1 MKKLKSLFL
10 TIFTLLMVSCNF
22 FTSLTEEPSNMIEIS
37 SLTLNKSNIELSV
50 GNMEY
55 ISVLVKPNG
64 VQKDI
69 NLLWS
74 YDKSIIECDSS
85 SSWGFTFKAIKEGQT
100 TLRCSYNGFEASCL
114 ITVSGYSD
122 NYEATT
128 EPYIYSNTSI
138 LQTGPG
144 ISEKVFVSL
153 YGGDASDIDGY
164 SWTVDNSSVVSIQ
177 PTGQYCVITAKEAGY
192 ARIKVSHTKATYP
205 YYIGVYV
212 FEDNTSVGY
221 ITTSN
226 NIVTMNKDDG
236 EQNISVSL
244 VNGKDTS
251 SDSQFKWEIIKE
263 NDTSVPIGI
272 AWNGNNAVI
281 TPKESG
287 SCTIRI
293 THPDA
298 PYPLDILCRVITIVK
313 NVYIKPDNTVVT
325 LSGEN
330 TQTIKSTLENLE
342 SENINIDGFNYVLDD
357 YNVAEIVSI
366 IGDEVTLK
374 GKANGSCKL
383 IISHE
388 SAEYPREVLVIV
400 NGQLTDAI
408 DASCYITTSQ
418 NYVRTKVGSAET
430 VLKISLKGGEEGDEK
445 DFTWNVKSTSKD
457 GSNRDVISLS
467 TTNGTAIH
475 SRAAALT
482 YAYGEAYINP
492 ICEGTAVISITH
504 PKTHY
509 PTEILVKVLSKN
521 SILEEPLYFAGPG
534 LIKILNGNSD
544 DYIVDL
550 KGDNKSSTDDEKI
563 IWECDNNLLSV
574 STNANI
580 ASITAPDLGTGQ
592 TKSFITISH
601 EKADVS
607 KKVLVMTADDK
618 ETLQAMKALYSDK
631 LYYNIE
637 IGNSESCN
645 LNIAGFEDGYDF
657 STLTWEVID
666 PSIISI
672 QKSSFNP
679 LVCNIT
685 GLKSGVTKLIAKIE
699 DIECEFNITVYPRG
713 TVATENEV
721 YFSTSQ
727 NVIVLS
733 EPNKSSKAYISA
745 INLSISEYS
754 NIVWESSNDEI
765 VTVVGNGV
773 SGTIMA
779 KSEGEAVISV
789 HHHKSQNTLKLYVR
803 VGSEYIVPELK
814 PLVYISSQDVITFLK
829 DGEAQQL
836 KAILLNEEANDCGTF
851 SFEIDNDEIAE
862 IISQTQA
869 GIAYIKPKESG
880 QVLITIKNSK
890 TDITKQVLVVVGNSS
905 EELAS
910 FVYLTTN
917 SNVVALGEGTTKNIS
932 VSIKNSTSTIVDG
945 YSWISNNPNVVDI
958 TSSGSTALLNAN
970 SIGTAI
976 LTITNKAC
984 KYPLSIIVQ
993 VVDPILA
1000 SANPYIQISSSVIT
1014 IPVSGNYTS
1023 ITADLVGGTQED
1035 YSDFMWKVNDTSIC
1049 AVYGQ
1054 NEVGKIRALAEGQTY
1069 VTVTH
1074 PKATYPAQLLVVCD
1088 KIEESECHISVPSSI
1103 ISMKPNATTQT
1114 ITASL
1119 INGKETDKYSFS
1131 WSLDVYDVIDFQ
1143 YSANICTIT
1152 PLQTGSA
1159 TITISHP
1166 KAAYDQQI
1174 IINVQEYSS
1183 FNFPQ
1188 TNVTLREG
1196 TTSFLT
1202 MQVPT
1207 TSVSTYV
1214 EYSVD
1219 NPDICSITGTKNVA
1233 QITGVGAGTTTVR
1246 AKLIASSSGVEQA
1259 NAEMLVYVKEA
1270 ETSTTYIT
1278 SSSTI
1283 FTVNKG
1289 KSQTLSATLTGNGV
1303 TSSDQYNLKWTT
1315 SDSDIISIT
1324 GISSDGTVSGQS
1336 IYITAKKSGEAL
1348 ITCSHEKAASDLQFY
1363 VVVPG
1368 SAEKK
1373 IFLNKTY
1380 ITLTKGSS
1388 GAQLKATIENSE
1400 SSSDYSEIEWS
1411 CPMVNDVEIAR
1422 IMGNG
1427 QTVTIYPIAPGET
1440 TVIAQLP
1447 NGAKAEC
1454 TLLVEAGKSFS
1465 FETSSK
1471 KVQPFH
1477 SKTIKYVVSPP
1488 DAILSWNLAQEDD
1501 YFSYRDLGCDSET
1514 GIGYVEV
1521 TGMKEGTGV
1530 LACVTDGTAKGS
1542 LTVKVAWDYEF
1553 SIDKTMISGSPDNS
1567 YEVNFKISPA
1577 DANIT
1582 VEGNGLSNFTLERDE
1597 NGCGTITIHPKS
1609 EGIDEIIIRGNNQYN
1624 KDDLIDSF
1632 NVIGNFHYDSLTSE
1646 VLIQNIN
1653 SYENPTMK
1661 AYFSEFKN
1669 DTIKLGDGEVMNFKV
1684 DIDETKTSNLS
1695 ITASLQKNAENL
1707 ILEPTGIEGCFS
1719 LSHTAD
1725 YTSPAYVITEGYVPA
1740 YKGSTYYPDGTP
1752 IALSDFY
1759 STTSTDSDSYD
1770 DWQNPF
1776 YYETHYDRIGK
1787 YYLKNNK
1794 TSSSVYAFSSGWI
1807 HSSTTTVTKANKT
1820 EVNGDW
1826 TIVRDKSLDG
1836 KCMSVTEF
1844 QACLWYYIPAFTV
1857 QMGGSCTSY
1866 LKHNYGEI
1874 DTDNIKASY
1883 YDISPDKTVQSSKQV
1898 DILILTIS
1906 HNGKSEK
1913 KYYPIYLETRNCACT
1928 QN

>member
-1 MKKLKSLFL
+1 MRKSIFLFISFI
-10 TIFTLLMVSCNF
+10 TMFFMSCNF
-22 FTSLTEEPSNMIEIS
+22 FTSLSEDIEPKIEITNL
-37 SLTLNKSNIELSV
+37 SLSKTNLEVNV
-50 GNMEY
+50 GNMDY
-55 ISVLVKPNG
+55 VSVSIKPNG

-69 NLLWS
+69 ILDWK
-74 YDKSIIECDSS
+74 YDETIIDCDSS

-100 TLRCSYNGFEASCL
+100 TLRCSYNGYEASCL

-192 ARIKVSHTKATYP
+192 ARIKVSHNKATYP

-226 NIVTMNKDDG
+226 NIVTMNKADG

-263 NDTSVPIGI
+263 NDSSVPIGI

-457 GSNRDVISLS
+457 GSNSDVISLS

-492 ICEGTAVISITH
+492 ICEGTAVISVSH
-504 PKTHY
+504 PKIHY
-509 PTEILVKVLSKN
+509 PTEILVKVLSETA
-521 SILEEPLYFAGPG
+521 ILEEPLYFIGDG
-534 LIKILNGNSD
+534 LVRVLNGASTEYTVQLKRTGKNDSD
-544 DYIVDL
+544 DNEI
-550 KGDNKSSTDDEKI
+550 KWK
-563 IWECDNNLLSV
+563 CDNSNIKV
-574 STNANI
+574 SSNANI
-580 ASITAPDLGTGQ
+580 AEITAPPKGTGN
-592 TKSFITISH
+592 TISYLTISH
-601 EKADVS
+601 NKADAD
-607 KKVLVMTADDK
+607 KKVMILTADT
-618 ETLQAMKALYSDK
+618 EEELANMKALYSDK
-631 LYYNIE
+631 LYFNIE
-637 IGNSESCN
+637 VGEEAYCTTNSV
-645 LNIAGFEDGYDF
+645 GFDSDYNFASAIWTVKD
-657 STLTWEVID
+657 S
-666 PSIISI
+666 SICSI
-672 QKSSFNP
+672 EKDSINP
-679 LVCNIT
+679 LSCRIIGEKAGATRVSVSIT
-685 GLKSGVTKLIAKIE
+685 DNENKTYSCDYE
-699 DIECEFNITVYPRG
+699 ITVYPSG
-713 TVATENEV
+713 TVQTEPEV
-721 YFSTSQ
+721 YFTTSQ
-727 NVIVLS
+727 NVINLNSAGKFSNV
-733 EPNKSSKAYISA
+733 NVSA
-745 INLSISEYS
+745 INLPYSEYS
-754 NIVWESSNDEI
+754 NIAWESEDESI
-765 VTVVGNGV
+765 AKVIGNGINATV
-773 SGTIMA
+773 TAMR
-779 KSEGEAVISV
+779 EGETVINVS
-789 HHHKSQNTLKLYVR
+789 HEDSQNTLKIYIR
-803 VGSEYIVPELK
+803 VGSEYVIPEAKPIVHISSPDVITLLK
-814 PLVYISSQDVITFLK
+814 DDNPQRLDAILVNYEEVDKRGFHFSIDNESIATISSQSENGV
-829 DGEAQQL
+829 
-836 KAILLNEEANDCGTF
+836 
-851 SFEIDNDEIAE
+851 
-862 IISQTQA
+862 
-869 GIAYIKPKESG
+869 AYIKPVGSG
-880 QVLITIKNSK
+880 QAQITIRHPMSSIDKK
-890 TDITKQVLVVVGNSS
+890 VLVVVGNSA
-905 EELAS
+905 EELAG

-917 SNVVALGEGTTKNIS
+917 TNVVALGEGTTKS
-932 VSIKNSTSTIVDG
+932 VSVSVKNAKDAVIEG
-945 YSWISNNPNVVDI
+945 YTWTSNNLNVVDI
-958 TSSGSTALLNAN
+958 TSSGANALLKGNG
-970 SIGTAI
+970 IGTAI
-976 LTITNKAC
+976 VTVTNKEC

-1000 SANPYIQISSSVIT
+1000 SQNPHIQLSSSVIT
-1014 IPVSGNYTS
+1014 VPVSSTYTS
-1023 ITADLVGGTQED
+1023 VTADLVGGTEED
-1035 YSDFMWKVNDTSIC
+1035 FSQFLWKVNDSSIC

-1054 NEVGKIRALAEGQTY
+1054 NEVGKIRALSEGQTY

-1103 ISMKPNATTQT
+1103 ISMKPNAAAQT

-1143 YSANICTIT
+1143 YSANVCTIT

-1166 KAAYDQQI
+1166 KAAYDQQVI
-1174 IINVQEYSS
+1174 VNIQEYSS

-1188 TNVTLREG
+1188 TNVTLSEG

-1219 NPDICSITGTKNVA
+1219 NPNICSISGTKNVA
-1233 QITGVGAGTTTVR
+1233 QLTGVGAGTTTVR

-1259 NAEMLVYVKEA
+1259 SAEMLVYVKEA

-1283 FTVNKG
+1283 YTVNKG

-1303 TSSDQYNLKWTT
+1303 TNADQYNLKWTT
-1315 SDSDIISIT
+1315 SDSDVISIT
-1324 GISSDGTVSGQS
+1324 GINSDGTVSGQS
-1336 IYITAKKSGEAL
+1336 IYITAKNPGEAL

-1368 SAEKK
+1368 SAEKV
-1373 IFLNKTY
+1373 ITFNKTY
-1380 ITLTKGSS
+1380 MTLVKGSS
-1388 GAQLKATIENSE
+1388 GTSLKANIENAE
-1400 SSSDYSEIEWS
+1400 SSNDYNELEWTVHSVGTSEV
-1411 CPMVNDVEIAR
+1411 CRV
-1422 IMGNG
+1422 MGSG
-1427 QTVTIYPIAPGET
+1427 QNVTIYPINVGEAE
-1440 TVIAQLP
+1440 VMAQLP
-1447 NGAKAEC
+1447 NSSSVAKC
-1454 TLLVEAGKSFS
+1454 TVVVEAGKSFVLEAS
-1465 FETSSK
+1465 NIS
-1471 KVQPFH
+1471 VQPFGTR
-1477 SKTIKYVVSPP
+1477 KVKYTVSP
-1488 DAILSWNLAQEDD
+1488 ANANLTWTMDQMNDVFT
-1501 YFSYRDLGCDSET
+1501 YTDLGCDEN
-1514 GIGYVEV
+1514 GVGYVQIE
-1521 TGMKEGTGV
+1521 GIKEGTGN
-1530 LACVTDGTAKGS
+1530 LYCVTDGNAKGNLS
-1542 LTVKVAWDYEF
+1542 IKVAWNYEF
-1553 SIDKTMISGSPDNS
+1553 SLTGKTTFS
-1567 YEVNFKISPA
+1567 ISPA
-1577 DANIT
+1577 ETAEVGFKVNPTYADITVNSTSDAFNYSILNNGDGTGKILITPTAETRNNIT
-1582 VEGNGLSNFTLERDE
+1582 INVMATNPNNYDEVVGSKNITANFVYKTV
-1597 NGCGTITIHPKS
+1597 TPKVF
-1609 EGIDEIIIRGNNQYN
+1609 IVN
-1624 KDDLIDSF
+1624 KS
-1632 NVIGNFHYDSLTSE
+1632 GNFSYF
-1646 VLIQNIN
+1646 QNNIL
-1653 SYENPTMK
+1653 Y
-1661 AYFSEFKN
+1661 
-1669 DTIKLGDGEVMNFKV
+1669 IGDGETVTLGVDVTEKNVDWTLKNIDITKIESVSNNTKATVSGSSTQFKV
-1684 DIDETKTSNLS
+1684 INSQDVT
-1695 ITASLQKNAENL
+1695 LQKYYIPEFYEPYAVYGGQTLNL
-1707 ILEPTGIEGCFS
+1707 DQFYVAKNDVGFLDT
-1719 LSHTAD
+1719 TA
-1725 YTSPAYVITEGYVPA
+1725 YYYIA
-1740 YKGSTYYPDGTP
+1740 YKGSIQTGYETDSDGN
-1752 IALSDFY
+1752 
-1759 STTSTDSDSYD
+1759 TTSTPAFQTNVSCGEWGDSYTYIGRRRNSSKD
-1770 DWQNPF
+1770 GTWMSIEDYEKVVW
-1776 YYETHYDRIGK
+1776 YYRPATGK
-1787 YYLKNNK
+1787 IEQWNGDTAYSAKAARQLANQPATKRVIEDK
-1794 TSSSVYAFSSGWI
+1794 SIVSSVM
-1807 HSSTTTVTKANKT
+1807 TDK
-1820 EVNGDW
+1820 
-1826 TIVRDKSLDG
+1826 IV
-1836 KCMSVTEF
+1836 F
-1844 QACLWYYIPAFTV
+1844 Y
-1857 QMGGSCTSY
+1857 
-1866 LKHNYGEI
+1866 
-1874 DTDNIKASY
+1874 
-1883 YDISPDKTVQSSKQV
+1883 
-1898 DILILTIS
+1898 IS
-1906 HNGKSEK
+1906 HNGIEQRVEIPV
-1913 KYYPIYLETRNCACT
+1913 YTVTRNCYCT

>member
-1 MKKLKSLFL
+1 MRKSIFLFISL
-10 TIFTLLMVSCNF
+10 ITMFFMSCNF
-22 FTSLTEEPSNMIEIS
+22 FTSLSEDIEPKIEITNL
-37 SLTLNKSNIELSV
+37 SLSKTNLEVSV
-50 GNMEY
+50 GNMDY
-55 ISVLVKPNG
+55 VSVSIKPNG

-69 NLLWS
+69 ILDWK
-74 YDKSIIECDSS
+74 YDETIIDCDSS

-100 TLRCSYNGFEASCL
+100 TLRCSYNGYEASCL

-226 NIVTMNKDDG
+226 NIVTMNKADG

-263 NDTSVPIGI
+263 NDSSVPIGI
-272 AWNGNNAVI
+272 AWNGNNAII

-457 GSNRDVISLS
+457 GSNSDVISLS

-492 ICEGTAVISITH
+492 ICEGTAVISVSH
-504 PKTHY
+504 PKIHY
-509 PTEILVKVLSKN
+509 PTEILVKVLSETA
-521 SILEEPLYFAGPG
+521 ILEEPLYFIGDG
-534 LIKILNGNSD
+534 LVRVLNGASTEYTVQLKGTGKNDSD
-544 DYIVDL
+544 DNEI
-550 KGDNKSSTDDEKI
+550 K
-563 IWECDNNLLSV
+563 WECDNSNIKV
-574 STNANI
+574 SSNANI
-580 ASITAPDLGTGQ
+580 AEITAPPKGTGN
-592 TKSFITISH
+592 TISYLTISH
-601 EKADVS
+601 NKADAD
-607 KKVLVMTADDK
+607 KKVMILTADT
-618 ETLQAMKALYSDK
+618 EEELANMKALYSDK
-631 LYYNIE
+631 LYFNIE
-637 IGNSESCN
+637 VGEEAYCTTNSV
-645 LNIAGFEDGYDF
+645 GFDSDYNFASAIWTVKD
-657 STLTWEVID
+657 S
-666 PSIISI
+666 SICSI
-672 QKSSFNP
+672 EKDSINP
-679 LVCNIT
+679 LSCRIIGEKAGATRVSVSIT
-685 GLKSGVTKLIAKIE
+685 DNENKTYSCDYE
-699 DIECEFNITVYPRG
+699 ITVYPSG
-713 TVATENEV
+713 TVQTEPEV
-721 YFSTSQ
+721 YFTTSQ
-727 NVIVLS
+727 NVINLNSAGKFSNV
-733 EPNKSSKAYISA
+733 NVSA
-745 INLSISEYS
+745 INLPYSEYS
-754 NIVWESSNDEI
+754 NIAWESEDESI
-765 VTVVGNGV
+765 AKVIGNGINATV
-773 SGTIMA
+773 TAM
-779 KSEGEAVISV
+779 SEGETVINVS
-789 HHHKSQNTLKLYVR
+789 HEDSQNTLKIYIR
-803 VGSEYIVPELK
+803 VGSEYVIPEAKPIVHISSPDVITLLK
-814 PLVYISSQDVITFLK
+814 DDNPQRLDAILVNYEEIDKRGFHFSIDNESIATISSQSENGV
-829 DGEAQQL
+829 
-836 KAILLNEEANDCGTF
+836 
-851 SFEIDNDEIAE
+851 
-862 IISQTQA
+862 
-869 GIAYIKPKESG
+869 AYIKPVGSG
-880 QVLITIKNSK
+880 QAQITIRHPMSSIDKK
-890 TDITKQVLVVVGNSS
+890 VLVVVGNSA
-905 EELAS
+905 EELAG

-917 SNVVALGEGTTKNIS
+917 TNVVALGEGTTKS
-932 VSIKNSTSTIVDG
+932 VSVSVKNAKDAVIEG
-945 YSWISNNPNVVDI
+945 YTWTSNNLNVVDI
-958 TSSGSTALLNAN
+958 TSSGANALLKGNG
-970 SIGTAI
+970 IGTAI
-976 LTITNKAC
+976 VTVTNKEC

-1000 SANPYIQISSSVIT
+1000 SQNPHIQLSSSVIT
-1014 IPVSGNYTS
+1014 VPVSSTYTS
-1023 ITADLVGGTQED
+1023 VTADLVGGTEED
-1035 YSDFMWKVNDTSIC
+1035 FSQFLWKVNDSSIC

-1054 NEVGKIRALAEGQTY
+1054 NEVGKIRALSEGQTY

-1103 ISMKPNATTQT
+1103 ISMKPNAAAQT

-1143 YSANICTIT
+1143 YSANVCTIT

-1166 KAAYDQQI
+1166 KAAYDQQVI
-1174 IINVQEYSS
+1174 VNVQEYSS

-1188 TNVTLREG
+1188 TNVTLSEG

-1219 NPDICSITGTKNVA
+1219 NPNICSISGTKNVA
-1233 QITGVGAGTTTVR
+1233 QLTGVGAGTTTVR

-1259 NAEMLVYVKEA
+1259 SAEMLVYVKEA

-1283 FTVNKG
+1283 YTVNKG

-1303 TSSDQYNLKWTT
+1303 TNADQYNLKWTT
-1315 SDSDIISIT
+1315 SDSDVISIT
-1324 GISSDGTVSGQS
+1324 GINSDGTVSGQS
-1336 IYITAKKSGEAL
+1336 IYITAKNPGEAL

-1368 SAEKK
+1368 SAEKV
-1373 IFLNKTY
+1373 ITFNKTY
-1380 ITLTKGSS
+1380 MTLVKGSS
-1388 GAQLKATIENSE
+1388 GTSLKANIENAE
-1400 SSSDYSEIEWS
+1400 SSNDYNELEWTVHSVGTSEV
-1411 CPMVNDVEIAR
+1411 CRV
-1422 IMGNG
+1422 MGSG
-1427 QTVTIYPIAPGET
+1427 QNVTIYPINVGEAE
-1440 TVIAQLP
+1440 VMAQLP
-1447 NGAKAEC
+1447 NSSSVAKC
-1454 TLLVEAGKSFS
+1454 TVVVEAGKSFVLEAS
-1465 FETSSK
+1465 NIS
-1471 KVQPFH
+1471 VQPFGTR
-1477 SKTIKYVVSPP
+1477 KVKYTVSP
-1488 DAILSWNLAQEDD
+1488 ANANLTWTMDQMNDVFT
-1501 YFSYRDLGCDSET
+1501 YTDLGCDEN
-1514 GIGYVEV
+1514 GVGYVQIE
-1521 TGMKEGTGV
+1521 GIKEGTGN
-1530 LACVTDGTAKGS
+1530 LYCVTDGNAKGNLS
-1542 LTVKVAWDYEF
+1542 IKVAWNYEF
-1553 SIDKTMISGSPDNS
+1553 SLTGKTTFS
-1567 YEVNFKISPA
+1567 ISPA
-1577 DANIT
+1577 ETAEVGFKVNPTYADITVNSTSDAFNYSIVNNGDGTGKILIAPTAETRNNIT
-1582 VEGNGLSNFTLERDE
+1582 INVMATNPNNYDEVVGSKNITANFVYKTV
-1597 NGCGTITIHPKS
+1597 TPKVF
-1609 EGIDEIIIRGNNQYN
+1609 IVN
-1624 KDDLIDSF
+1624 KS
-1632 NVIGNFHYDSLTSE
+1632 GNFSYF
-1646 VLIQNIN
+1646 QNNIL
-1653 SYENPTMK
+1653 Y
-1661 AYFSEFKN
+1661 
-1669 DTIKLGDGEVMNFKV
+1669 IGDGETVTLGVDVAEKNVDWTLKNIDITKIESVSNNTKATVSGSSTQFKV
-1684 DIDETKTSNLS
+1684 INSQDVT
-1695 ITASLQKNAENL
+1695 LQKYYIPEFYEPYAVYGGQTLNL
-1707 ILEPTGIEGCFS
+1707 DQFYVAKNDVGFLDT
-1719 LSHTAD
+1719 TA
-1725 YTSPAYVITEGYVPA
+1725 YYYIA
-1740 YKGSTYYPDGTP
+1740 YKGSIQTGYETDSDGN
-1752 IALSDFY
+1752 
-1759 STTSTDSDSYD
+1759 TTSTPAFQTNVSCGEWGDSYTYIGRRRNSSKD
-1770 DWQNPF
+1770 GTWMSIEDYEKVVW
-1776 YYETHYDRIGK
+1776 YYRPATGK
-1787 YYLKNNK
+1787 IEQWTGDTAYSAKAARQLSNQPATKRVIEDK
-1794 TSSSVYAFSSGWI
+1794 SIVSSVM
-1807 HSSTTTVTKANKT
+1807 TDK
-1820 EVNGDW
+1820 
-1826 TIVRDKSLDG
+1826 IV
-1836 KCMSVTEF
+1836 F
-1844 QACLWYYIPAFTV
+1844 Y
-1857 QMGGSCTSY
+1857 
-1866 LKHNYGEI
+1866 
-1874 DTDNIKASY
+1874 
-1883 YDISPDKTVQSSKQV
+1883 
-1898 DILILTIS
+1898 IS
-1906 HNGKSEK
+1906 HNGIEQRVEIPV
-1913 KYYPIYLETRNCACT
+1913 YTVTRNCYCT

>member
-1 MKKLKSLFL
+1 MRKSIFLFISFI
-10 TIFTLLMVSCNF
+10 TMFFMSCNF
-22 FTSLTEEPSNMIEIS
+22 FTSLSEDIEPKIEITNL
-37 SLTLNKSNIELSV
+37 SLSKTNLEVSV
-50 GNMEY
+50 GNMDY
-55 ISVLVKPNG
+55 VSVSIKPNG

-69 NLLWS
+69 ILDWK
-74 YDKSIIECDSS
+74 YDETIIDCDSS

-100 TLRCSYNGFEASCL
+100 TLRCSYNGYEASCL

-226 NIVTMNKDDG
+226 NIVTMNKADG

-263 NDTSVPIGI
+263 NDSSVPIGI
-272 AWNGNNAVI
+272 AWNGNNAII

-313 NVYIKPDNTVVT
+313 NVYIQPDNTIVT

-388 SAEYPREVLVIV
+388 SAEYPREILVIV

-457 GSNRDVISLS
+457 GSNSDVISLS

-492 ICEGTAVISITH
+492 ICEGTAVISVSH
-504 PKTHY
+504 PKIHY
-509 PTEILVKVLSKN
+509 PTEILVKVLSETA
-521 SILEEPLYFAGPG
+521 ILEEPLYFIGDG
-534 LIKILNGNSD
+534 LVRVLNGASTEYTVQLKGTGKNDSD
-544 DYIVDL
+544 DNEI
-550 KGDNKSSTDDEKI
+550 KWK
-563 IWECDNNLLSV
+563 CDNSNIKV
-574 STNANI
+574 SSNANI
-580 ASITAPDLGTGQ
+580 AEITAPPKGTGN
-592 TKSFITISH
+592 TISYLTISH
-601 EKADVS
+601 NKADAD
-607 KKVLVMTADDK
+607 KKVMILTADT
-618 ETLQAMKALYSDK
+618 EEELANMKALYSDK
-631 LYYNIE
+631 LYFNIE
-637 IGNSESCN
+637 VGEEAYCTTNSV
-645 LNIAGFEDGYDF
+645 GFDSDYNFASAIWTVKD
-657 STLTWEVID
+657 S
-666 PSIISI
+666 SICSI
-672 QKSSFNP
+672 EKDSINP
-679 LVCNIT
+679 LSCRIIGEKAGATRVSVSIT
-685 GLKSGVTKLIAKIE
+685 DNENKTYSCDYE
-699 DIECEFNITVYPRG
+699 ITVYPSG
-713 TVATENEV
+713 TVQTEPEV
-721 YFSTSQ
+721 YFTTSQ
-727 NVIVLS
+727 NVINLNSAGKFSNV
-733 EPNKSSKAYISA
+733 NVSA
-745 INLSISEYS
+745 INLPYSEYS
-754 NIVWESSNDEI
+754 NIAWESEDESI
-765 VTVVGNGV
+765 AKVIGNGINATV
-773 SGTIMA
+773 TAM
-779 KSEGEAVISV
+779 SEGETVINVS
-789 HHHKSQNTLKLYVR
+789 HEDSQNTLKIYIR
-803 VGSEYIVPELK
+803 VGSEYVIPEAKPIVHISSPDVITLLK
-814 PLVYISSQDVITFLK
+814 DDNPQRLDAILVNYEEVDKRGFHFSIDNESIATISSQSENGV
-829 DGEAQQL
+829 
-836 KAILLNEEANDCGTF
+836 
-851 SFEIDNDEIAE
+851 
-862 IISQTQA
+862 
-869 GIAYIKPKESG
+869 AYIKPVGSG
-880 QVLITIKNSK
+880 QAQITIRHPMSSIDKK
-890 TDITKQVLVVVGNSS
+890 VLVVVGNSA
-905 EELAS
+905 EELAG

-917 SNVVALGEGTTKNIS
+917 TNVVALGEGTTKS
-932 VSIKNSTSTIVDG
+932 VSVSVKNAKDAVIEG
-945 YSWISNNPNVVDI
+945 YTWTSNNLNVVDI
-958 TSSGSTALLNAN
+958 TSSGANALLKGNG
-970 SIGTAI
+970 IGTAI
-976 LTITNKAC
+976 VTVTNKEC

-1000 SANPYIQISSSVIT
+1000 SQNPHIQLSSSVIT
-1014 IPVSGNYTS
+1014 VPVSSTYTS
-1023 ITADLVGGTQED
+1023 VTADLVGGTEED
-1035 YSDFMWKVNDTSIC
+1035 FSQFLWKVNDSSIC

-1054 NEVGKIRALAEGQTY
+1054 NEVGKIRALSEGQTY

-1103 ISMKPNATTQT
+1103 ISMKPNAAAQT

-1143 YSANICTIT
+1143 YSANVCTIT

-1166 KAAYDQQI
+1166 KAAYDQQVI
-1174 IINVQEYSS
+1174 VNIQEYSS

-1188 TNVTLREG
+1188 TNVTLSEG

-1219 NPDICSITGTKNVA
+1219 NPNICSISGTKNVA
-1233 QITGVGAGTTTVR
+1233 QLTGVGAGTTTVR

-1259 NAEMLVYVKEA
+1259 SAEMLVYVKEA

-1283 FTVNKG
+1283 YTVNKG

-1303 TSSDQYNLKWTT
+1303 TNADQYNLKWTT
-1315 SDSDIISIT
+1315 SDSDVITIT
-1324 GISSDGTVSGQS
+1324 GINSDGTVSGQS
-1336 IYITAKKSGEAL
+1336 IYITAKNPGEAL

-1368 SAEKK
+1368 SAEKV
-1373 IFLNKTY
+1373 ITFNKTY
-1380 ITLTKGSS
+1380 MTLVKGSS
-1388 GAQLKATIENSE
+1388 GTSLKANIENAE
-1400 SSSDYSEIEWS
+1400 SSNDYNELEWTVHSVGTSEV
-1411 CPMVNDVEIAR
+1411 CRV
-1422 IMGNG
+1422 MGSG
-1427 QTVTIYPIAPGET
+1427 QNVTIYPINVGEAE
-1440 TVIAQLP
+1440 VMAQLP
-1447 NGAKAEC
+1447 NSSSVAKC
-1454 TLLVEAGKSFS
+1454 TVVVEAGKSFVLEAS
-1465 FETSSK
+1465 NIS
-1471 KVQPFH
+1471 VQPFGTR
-1477 SKTIKYVVSPP
+1477 KVKYTVSP
-1488 DAILSWNLAQEDD
+1488 ANANLTWTMDQINDVFT
-1501 YFSYRDLGCDSET
+1501 YTDLGCDEN
-1514 GIGYVEV
+1514 GVGYVQIE
-1521 TGMKEGTGV
+1521 GIKEGTGN
-1530 LACVTDGTAKGS
+1530 LYCVTDGNAKGNLS
-1542 LTVKVAWDYEF
+1542 IKVAWNYEF
-1553 SIDKTMISGSPDNS
+1553 SLTGKTTFS
-1567 YEVNFKISPA
+1567 ISPA
-1577 DANIT
+1577 ETAEVGFKVNPTYADITVNSTSDAFNYSILNNGDGTGKILITPTAETRNNIT
-1582 VEGNGLSNFTLERDE
+1582 INVMATNPNNYDEVVGSKNITANFVYKTV
-1597 NGCGTITIHPKS
+1597 TPKMF
-1609 EGIDEIIIRGNNQYN
+1609 IVN
-1624 KDDLIDSF
+1624 KS
-1632 NVIGNFHYDSLTSE
+1632 GNFSYF
-1646 VLIQNIN
+1646 QNNIL
-1653 SYENPTMK
+1653 Y
-1661 AYFSEFKN
+1661 
-1669 DTIKLGDGEVMNFKV
+1669 IGDGETVTLGVDVTEKNVDWTLKNIDITKIESVSNNTKATVSGSSTQFKV
-1684 DIDETKTSNLS
+1684 INSQDVI
-1695 ITASLQKNAENL
+1695 LQKYYIPEFYEPYAVYGGQTLNL
-1707 ILEPTGIEGCFS
+1707 DQFYVAKNDVGFLDT
-1719 LSHTAD
+1719 TA
-1725 YTSPAYVITEGYVPA
+1725 YYYVA
-1740 YKGSTYYPDGTP
+1740 YKGSVQTGYETDSNGN
-1752 IALSDFY
+1752 
-1759 STTSTDSDSYD
+1759 TTSTPVYQTGVSCGEWGDSYTFIGRRR
-1770 DWQNPF
+1770 NPSKDGTWMNVSDYEKVVW
-1776 YYETHYDRIGK
+1776 YYRPATGK
-1787 YYLKNNK
+1787 IEQWNGDTAYSAKPATQLANQPATKRVIEDK
-1794 TSSSVYAFSSGWI
+1794 SIVSSVM
-1807 HSSTTTVTKANKT
+1807 TDK
-1820 EVNGDW
+1820 
-1826 TIVRDKSLDG
+1826 IV
-1836 KCMSVTEF
+1836 F
-1844 QACLWYYIPAFTV
+1844 Y
-1857 QMGGSCTSY
+1857 
-1866 LKHNYGEI
+1866 
-1874 DTDNIKASY
+1874 
-1883 YDISPDKTVQSSKQV
+1883 
-1898 DILILTIS
+1898 IS
-1906 HNGKSEK
+1906 HNGIEQRVEIPV
-1913 KYYPIYLETRNCACT
+1913 YTVTRNCYCT

>member
-1 MKKLKSLFL
+1 MRKSIFLFISFI
-10 TIFTLLMVSCNF
+10 TMFFMSCNF
-22 FTSLTEEPSNMIEIS
+22 FTSLSEDIEPKIEITNL
-37 SLTLNKSNIELSV
+37 SLSKTNLEVSV
-50 GNMEY
+50 GNMDY
-55 ISVLVKPNG
+55 VSVSIKPNG

-69 NLLWS
+69 ILDWK
-74 YDKSIIECDSS
+74 YDETIIDCDSS

-100 TLRCSYNGFEASCL
+100 TLRCSYNGYEASCL

-177 PTGQYCVITAKEAGY
+177 PTGQYCVINAKEAGY

-226 NIVTMNKDDG
+226 NIVTMNKADG
-236 EQNISVSL
+236 EQNILVSL

-263 NDTSVPIGI
+263 NDSSVPIGI

-457 GSNRDVISLS
+457 DSNSDVISLS

-492 ICEGTAVISITH
+492 ICEGTAVISVSH
-504 PKTHY
+504 PKIHY
-509 PTEILVKVLSKN
+509 PTEILVKVLSETA
-521 SILEEPLYFAGPG
+521 ILEEPLYFIGDG
-534 LIKILNGNSD
+534 LVRVLNGSSTEYTVQLKGTGKNDSD
-544 DYIVDL
+544 DNEI
-550 KGDNKSSTDDEKI
+550 K
-563 IWECDNNLLSV
+563 WECDNSNIKV
-574 STNANI
+574 SSNANI
-580 ASITAPDLGTGQ
+580 TEITAPPKGTGN
-592 TKSFITISH
+592 TISYLTISH
-601 EKADVS
+601 NKADAD
-607 KKVLVMTADDK
+607 KKVMILTADT
-618 ETLQAMKALYSDK
+618 EEELANMKALYSDK
-631 LYYNIE
+631 LYFNIE
-637 IGNSESCN
+637 VGEEAYCTTNSV
-645 LNIAGFEDGYDF
+645 GFDSDYNFASAIWTVKD
-657 STLTWEVID
+657 S
-666 PSIISI
+666 SICSI
-672 QKSSFNP
+672 EKDSINP
-679 LVCNIT
+679 LSCRIIGEKAGTTRISVSIT
-685 GLKSGVTKLIAKIE
+685 DNENKTYSCDYE
-699 DIECEFNITVYPRG
+699 ITVYPSG
-713 TVATENEV
+713 TVQTEPEV
-721 YFSTSQ
+721 YFTTSQ
-727 NVIVLS
+727 NVINLS
-733 EPNKSSKAYISA
+733 SVGKSSNVNVSA
-745 INLSISEYS
+745 INLPYSEYS
-754 NIVWESSNDEI
+754 NITWESEDENI
-765 VTVVGNGV
+765 AKVIGNGINATV
-773 SGTIMA
+773 TAMN
-779 KSEGEAVISV
+779 EGETVINVS
-789 HHHKSQNTLKLYVR
+789 HEDSQNTLKIYVR
-803 VGSEYIVPELK
+803 VGSEYVIPEAKPIVHISSPDVITLLK
-814 PLVYISSQDVITFLK
+814 DDSPQRLDAILVNYEEVDKRGFHFSIDNESIATISSQS
-829 DGEAQQL
+829 E
-836 KAILLNEEANDCGTF
+836 N
-851 SFEIDNDEIAE
+851 
-862 IISQTQA
+862 
-869 GIAYIKPKESG
+869 GIAYIKPVGSG
-880 QVLITIKNSK
+880 QAQITICHPMSSIDKK
-890 TDITKQVLVVVGNSS
+890 VLVVVGNSA
-905 EELAS
+905 EELAG

-917 SNVVALGEGTTKNIS
+917 TNVVALGEGTTKSIS
-932 VSIKNSTSTIVDG
+932 VSVKNAKDAIIEG
-945 YSWISNNPNVVDI
+945 YTWTSNNLNVVDI
-958 TSSGSTALLNAN
+958 TYSGANALLKGNG
-970 SIGTAI
+970 IGTAI
-976 LTITNKAC
+976 VTVTNKEC

-1000 SANPYIQISSSVIT
+1000 SQNPHIQLSSSVIT
-1014 IPVSGNYTS
+1014 VPVSSTYTS
-1023 ITADLVGGTQED
+1023 VTADLVGGTEED
-1035 YSDFMWKVNDTSIC
+1035 FSQFLWKVNDSSIC

-1054 NEVGKIRALAEGQTY
+1054 NEVGKIRALSEGQTY

-1103 ISMKPNATTQT
+1103 ISMKPNAAAQT

-1143 YSANICTIT
+1143 YSANVCTIT

-1166 KAAYDQQI
+1166 KAAYDQQVI
-1174 IINVQEYSS
+1174 VNVQEYSS

-1188 TNVTLREG
+1188 TNVTLSEG

-1219 NPDICSITGTKNVA
+1219 NPNICSISGTKNVA
-1233 QITGVGAGTTTVR
+1233 QLTGVGAGTTTVR

-1259 NAEMLVYVKEA
+1259 SAEMLVYVKEA

-1283 FTVNKG
+1283 YTVNKG

-1303 TSSDQYNLKWTT
+1303 TNADQYNLKWTT
-1315 SDSDIISIT
+1315 SDSDVISIT
-1324 GISSDGTVSGQS
+1324 GINSDGTVSGQS
-1336 IYITAKKSGEAL
+1336 IYITAKNPGEAL

-1368 SAEKK
+1368 SAEKV
-1373 IFLNKTY
+1373 ITFNKTY
-1380 ITLTKGSS
+1380 MTLVKGSS
-1388 GAQLKATIENSE
+1388 GTSLKANIENAE
-1400 SSSDYSEIEWS
+1400 SSNDYNELEWTVHSVGTSEV
-1411 CPMVNDVEIAR
+1411 CRV
-1422 IMGNG
+1422 MGSG
-1427 QTVTIYPIAPGET
+1427 QNVTIYPINVGEAE
-1440 TVIAQLP
+1440 VMAQLP
-1447 NGAKAEC
+1447 NSSSVAKC
-1454 TLLVEAGKSFS
+1454 TVVVEAGKSFVLEAS
-1465 FETSSK
+1465 NIS
-1471 KVQPFH
+1471 VQPFGTR
-1477 SKTIKYVVSPP
+1477 KVKYTVSP
-1488 DAILSWNLAQEDD
+1488 ANANLTWTMDQMNDVFT
-1501 YFSYRDLGCDSET
+1501 YTDLGCDEN
-1514 GIGYVEV
+1514 GVGYVQIE
-1521 TGMKEGTGV
+1521 GIKEGTGN
-1530 LACVTDGTAKGS
+1530 LYCVTDGNAKGNLS
-1542 LTVKVAWDYEF
+1542 IKVAWNYEF
-1553 SIDKTMISGSPDNS
+1553 SLTGKTTFS
-1567 YEVNFKISPA
+1567 ISPA
-1577 DANIT
+1577 ETAEVGFKVNPTYADITVNSTSDAFNYSIVNNGDGTGKILITPTAETRNNIT
-1582 VEGNGLSNFTLERDE
+1582 INVMATNPNNYDEVVGSKNITANFVYKTV
-1597 NGCGTITIHPKS
+1597 TPKVF
-1609 EGIDEIIIRGNNQYN
+1609 IVN
-1624 KDDLIDSF
+1624 KS
-1632 NVIGNFHYDSLTSE
+1632 GNFSYF
-1646 VLIQNIN
+1646 QNNIL
-1653 SYENPTMK
+1653 Y
-1661 AYFSEFKN
+1661 
-1669 DTIKLGDGEVMNFKV
+1669 IGDGETVTLGVDVTEKNVDWTLKNIDITKIESVSNNTKATVSGSSTQFKV
-1684 DIDETKTSNLS
+1684 INSQDVT
-1695 ITASLQKNAENL
+1695 LQKYYIPEFYEPYAVYGGQTLNL
-1707 ILEPTGIEGCFS
+1707 DQFYVAKNDVGFLDT
-1719 LSHTAD
+1719 TA
-1725 YTSPAYVITEGYVPA
+1725 YYYVA
-1740 YKGSTYYPDGTP
+1740 YKGSVQTGYETDSNGN
-1752 IALSDFY
+1752 
-1759 STTSTDSDSYD
+1759 TTSTPVYQTGVSCGEWGDSYTYIGRRR
-1770 DWQNPF
+1770 NPTKDGTWMNVSDYEKVVW
-1776 YYETHYDRIGK
+1776 YYRPATGK
-1787 YYLKNNK
+1787 IEQWNGDTAYSAKAARQLANQPATKRVIEDK
-1794 TSSSVYAFSSGWI
+1794 SIVSSVM
-1807 HSSTTTVTKANKT
+1807 TDK
-1820 EVNGDW
+1820 
-1826 TIVRDKSLDG
+1826 IV
-1836 KCMSVTEF
+1836 F
-1844 QACLWYYIPAFTV
+1844 Y
-1857 QMGGSCTSY
+1857 
-1866 LKHNYGEI
+1866 
-1874 DTDNIKASY
+1874 
-1883 YDISPDKTVQSSKQV
+1883 
-1898 DILILTIS
+1898 IS
-1906 HNGKSEK
+1906 HNGIEQHVEIPV
-1913 KYYPIYLETRNCACT
+1913 YTVTRNCYCT

>member
-1 MKKLKSLFL
+1 MRKSIFLFISFI
-10 TIFTLLMVSCNF
+10 TMFFMSCNF
-22 FTSLTEEPSNMIEIS
+22 FTSLSEDIEPKIEITNL
-37 SLTLNKSNIELSV
+37 SLSKTNLEVSV
-50 GNMEY
+50 GNMDY
-55 ISVLVKPNG
+55 VSVSIKPNG

-69 NLLWS
+69 ILDWK
-74 YDKSIIECDSS
+74 YDETIIDCDSS

-100 TLRCSYNGFEASCL
+100 TLRCSYNGYEASCL

-192 ARIKVSHTKATYP
+192 ARIKVSHNKATYP

-226 NIVTMNKDDG
+226 NIVTMNKADG

-263 NDTSVPIGI
+263 NDSSVPIGI

-313 NVYIKPDNTVVT
+313 NVFIKPDNTVVT

-400 NGQLTDAI
+400 NGQLADAI

-457 GSNRDVISLS
+457 GTNSDVISLS

-492 ICEGTAVISITH
+492 ICEGTAVISVSH
-504 PKTHY
+504 PKIHY
-509 PTEILVKVLSKN
+509 PTEILVKVLSETA
-521 SILEEPLYFAGPG
+521 ILEEPLYFIGDG
-534 LIKILNGNSD
+534 LVRVLNGASTEYTVQLKGTGKNDSD
-544 DYIVDL
+544 DNEI
-550 KGDNKSSTDDEKI
+550 KWK
-563 IWECDNNLLSV
+563 CDNSNIKV
-574 STNANI
+574 SSNANI
-580 ASITAPDLGTGQ
+580 AEITAPPKGTGN
-592 TKSFITISH
+592 TISYLTISH
-601 EKADVS
+601 NKADAD
-607 KKVLVMTADDK
+607 KKVMILTADT
-618 ETLQAMKALYSDK
+618 EEELANMKALYSDK
-631 LYYNIE
+631 LYFNIE
-637 IGNSESCN
+637 VGEEAYCTTNSV
-645 LNIAGFEDGYDF
+645 GFDSDYNFASAIWTVKD
-657 STLTWEVID
+657 S
-666 PSIISI
+666 SICSI
-672 QKSSFNP
+672 EKDSINP
-679 LVCNIT
+679 LSCRIIGEKAGATRVSVSIT
-685 GLKSGVTKLIAKIE
+685 DNENKTYSCDYE
-699 DIECEFNITVYPRG
+699 ITVYPSG
-713 TVATENEV
+713 TVQTEPEV
-721 YFSTSQ
+721 YFTTSQ
-727 NVIVLS
+727 NVINLNSAGKFSNV
-733 EPNKSSKAYISA
+733 NVSA
-745 INLSISEYS
+745 INLPYSEYS
-754 NIVWESSNDEI
+754 NIAWESEDESI
-765 VTVVGNGV
+765 AKVIGNGINATV
-773 SGTIMA
+773 TAM
-779 KSEGEAVISV
+779 SEGETVINVS
-789 HHHKSQNTLKLYVR
+789 HEDSQNTLKIYIR
-803 VGSEYIVPELK
+803 VGSEYVIPEAKPIVHISSPDVITLLK
-814 PLVYISSQDVITFLK
+814 DDNPQRLDAILVNYEEVDKRGFHFSIDNESIATISSQSENGV
-829 DGEAQQL
+829 
-836 KAILLNEEANDCGTF
+836 
-851 SFEIDNDEIAE
+851 
-862 IISQTQA
+862 
-869 GIAYIKPKESG
+869 AYIKPVGSG
-880 QVLITIKNSK
+880 QAQITIRHPMSSIDKK
-890 TDITKQVLVVVGNSS
+890 VLVVVGNSA
-905 EELAS
+905 EELAG

-917 SNVVALGEGTTKNIS
+917 TNVVALGEGTTKS
-932 VSIKNSTSTIVDG
+932 VSVSVKNAKDAVIEG
-945 YSWISNNPNVVDI
+945 YTWTSNNLNVVDI
-958 TSSGSTALLNAN
+958 TSSGANALLKGNG
-970 SIGTAI
+970 IGTAI
-976 LTITNKAC
+976 VTVTNKEC

-1000 SANPYIQISSSVIT
+1000 SQNPHIQLSSSVIT
-1014 IPVSGNYTS
+1014 VPVSSTYTS
-1023 ITADLVGGTQED
+1023 VTADLVGGTEED
-1035 YSDFMWKVNDTSIC
+1035 FSQFLWKVNDSSIC

-1054 NEVGKIRALAEGQTY
+1054 NEVGKIRALSEGQTY

-1103 ISMKPNATTQT
+1103 ISMKPNAAAQT

-1143 YSANICTIT
+1143 YSANVCTIT

-1166 KAAYDQQI
+1166 KAAYDQQVI
-1174 IINVQEYSS
+1174 VNVQEYSS

-1188 TNVTLREG
+1188 TNVTLSEG

-1219 NPDICSITGTKNVA
+1219 NPNICSISGTKNVA
-1233 QITGVGAGTTTVR
+1233 QLTGVGAGTTTVR

-1259 NAEMLVYVKEA
+1259 SAEMLVYVKEA

-1283 FTVNKG
+1283 YTVNKG

-1303 TSSDQYNLKWTT
+1303 TNADQYNLKWTT
-1315 SDSDIISIT
+1315 SDSDVITIT
-1324 GISSDGTVSGQS
+1324 GINSDGTVSGQS
-1336 IYITAKKSGEAL
+1336 IYITAKNPGEAL

-1368 SAEKK
+1368 SAEKV
-1373 IFLNKTY
+1373 ITFNKTY
-1380 ITLTKGSS
+1380 MTLVKGSS
-1388 GAQLKATIENSE
+1388 GTSLKANIENAE
-1400 SSSDYSEIEWS
+1400 SSNDYNELEWTVHSVGTSEV
-1411 CPMVNDVEIAR
+1411 CRV
-1422 IMGNG
+1422 MGSG
-1427 QTVTIYPIAPGET
+1427 QNVTIYPINVGEAE
-1440 TVIAQLP
+1440 VMAQLP
-1447 NGAKAEC
+1447 NSSSVAKC
-1454 TLLVEAGKSFS
+1454 TVVVEAGKSFVLEAS
-1465 FETSSK
+1465 NIS
-1471 KVQPFH
+1471 VQPFGTR
-1477 SKTIKYVVSPP
+1477 KVKYTVSP
-1488 DAILSWNLAQEDD
+1488 ANANLTWTMDQINDVFT
-1501 YFSYRDLGCDSET
+1501 YTDLGCDEN
-1514 GIGYVEV
+1514 GVGYVQIE
-1521 TGMKEGTGV
+1521 GIKEGTGN
-1530 LACVTDGTAKGS
+1530 LYCVTDGNAKGNLS
-1542 LTVKVAWDYEF
+1542 IKVAWNYEF
-1553 SIDKTMISGSPDNS
+1553 SLTGKTTFS
-1567 YEVNFKISPA
+1567 ISPA
-1577 DANIT
+1577 ETAEVGFKVNPTYADITVNSTSDAFNYSIVNNGDGTGKILITPTAETRNNIT
-1582 VEGNGLSNFTLERDE
+1582 INVMATNPNNYDEVVGSKNITANFVYKTV
-1597 NGCGTITIHPKS
+1597 TPKMF
-1609 EGIDEIIIRGNNQYN
+1609 IVN
-1624 KDDLIDSF
+1624 KS
-1632 NVIGNFHYDSLTSE
+1632 GNFSYF
-1646 VLIQNIN
+1646 QNNIL
-1653 SYENPTMK
+1653 Y
-1661 AYFSEFKN
+1661 
-1669 DTIKLGDGEVMNFKV
+1669 IGDGETVTLGVDVTEKNVDWTLKNIDITKIESVSNNTKATVSGSSTQFKV
-1684 DIDETKTSNLS
+1684 INSQDVI
-1695 ITASLQKNAENL
+1695 LQKYYIPEFYEPYAVYGGQTLNL
-1707 ILEPTGIEGCFS
+1707 DQFYVAKNDVGFLDT
-1719 LSHTAD
+1719 TA
-1725 YTSPAYVITEGYVPA
+1725 YYYVA
-1740 YKGSTYYPDGTP
+1740 YKGSVQTGYETDSNGN
-1752 IALSDFY
+1752 
-1759 STTSTDSDSYD
+1759 TTSTPVYQTGVSCGEWGDSYTFIGRRR
-1770 DWQNPF
+1770 NPSKDGTWMNVSDYEKVVW
-1776 YYETHYDRIGK
+1776 YYRPATGK
-1787 YYLKNNK
+1787 IEQWNGDTAYSAKPATQLANQPATKRVIEDK
-1794 TSSSVYAFSSGWI
+1794 SIVSSVM
-1807 HSSTTTVTKANKT
+1807 TDK
-1820 EVNGDW
+1820 
-1826 TIVRDKSLDG
+1826 IV
-1836 KCMSVTEF
+1836 F
-1844 QACLWYYIPAFTV
+1844 Y
-1857 QMGGSCTSY
+1857 
-1866 LKHNYGEI
+1866 
-1874 DTDNIKASY
+1874 
-1883 YDISPDKTVQSSKQV
+1883 
-1898 DILILTIS
+1898 IS
-1906 HNGKSEK
+1906 HNGIEQRVEIPV
-1913 KYYPIYLETRNCACT
+1913 YTVTRNCYCT

>member
-1 MKKLKSLFL
+1 MRKGLFL
-10 TIFTLLMVSCNF
+10 FISFITMFFMSCNF
-22 FTSLTEEPSNMIEIS
+22 FTSLSEDIEPKIEITNL
-37 SLTLNKSNIELSV
+37 SLSKTNLEVSV
-50 GNMEY
+50 GNMDY
-55 ISVLVKPNG
+55 VSVSIKPNG

-69 NLLWS
+69 ILDWK
-74 YDKSIIECDSS
+74 YDETIIDCDSS

-100 TLRCSYNGFEASCL
+100 TLRCSYNGYEASCL

-192 ARIKVSHTKATYP
+192 ARIKVSHNKATYP

-226 NIVTMNKDDG
+226 NIVTMNKADG

-263 NDTSVPIGI
+263 NDSSVPIGI

-457 GSNRDVISLS
+457 GSNSDVISLS

-492 ICEGTAVISITH
+492 ICEGTAVISVSH
-504 PKTHY
+504 PKIHY
-509 PTEILVKVLSKN
+509 PTEILVKVLSETA
-521 SILEEPLYFAGPG
+521 ILEEPLYFIGDG
-534 LIKILNGNSD
+534 LVRVLNGASTE
-544 DYIVDL
+544 YTVQL
-550 KGDNKSSTDDEKI
+550 KGTGKNDRDDNEIK
-563 IWECDNNLLSV
+563 WECDNSNINV
-574 STNANI
+574 SSNANI
-580 ASITAPDLGTGQ
+580 AEITAPPKGTGN
-592 TKSFITISH
+592 TISYLTISH
-601 EKADVS
+601 NKADAD
-607 KKVLVMTADDK
+607 KKVMILTADT
-618 ETLQAMKALYSDK
+618 EEELANMKALYSDK
-631 LYYNIE
+631 LYFNIE
-637 IGNSESCN
+637 VGEEAYCTTNSV
-645 LNIAGFEDGYDF
+645 GFDSDYNFASAIWTVKD
-657 STLTWEVID
+657 S
-666 PSIISI
+666 SICSI
-672 QKSSFNP
+672 EKDSVNP
-679 LVCNIT
+679 LSCRIIGEKAGATRVSVSIT
-685 GLKSGVTKLIAKIE
+685 DNENKTYSCDYE
-699 DIECEFNITVYPRG
+699 ITVYPSG
-713 TVATENEV
+713 TVQTEPEV
-721 YFSTSQ
+721 YFTTSQ
-727 NVIVLS
+727 NVINLS
-733 EPNKSSKAYISA
+733 SVGKSSNVNVSA
-745 INLSISEYS
+745 INLLYSEYS
-754 NIVWESSNDEI
+754 NITWESEDESI
-765 VTVVGNGV
+765 AKVIGNGINATV
-773 SGTIMA
+773 TAM
-779 KSEGEAVISV
+779 SEGETVINVS
-789 HHHKSQNTLKLYVR
+789 HEDSQNRLKIYVR
-803 VGSEYIVPELK
+803 VGSEYVIPEAKPIVHISSPDVITLLK
-814 PLVYISSQDVITFLK
+814 DDSPQRLDAILVNYEEVDKRGFHFSIDNESIATISSQS
-829 DGEAQQL
+829 E
-836 KAILLNEEANDCGTF
+836 N
-851 SFEIDNDEIAE
+851 
-862 IISQTQA
+862 
-869 GIAYIKPKESG
+869 GIAYIKPIGSG
-880 QVLITIKNSK
+880 QAQITIRHPMSSIDKK
-890 TDITKQVLVVVGNSS
+890 VLVVVGNSA
-905 EELAS
+905 EELAG

-917 SNVVALGEGTTKNIS
+917 TNVVALGEGTTKSIS
-932 VSIKNSTSTIVDG
+932 VSVKNTKDAVIEG
-945 YSWISNNPNVVDI
+945 YNWTSNNLNVVDI
-958 TSSGSTALLNAN
+958 TSSGANALLKGNG
-970 SIGTAI
+970 IGTAI
-976 LTITNKAC
+976 VTVTNKEC
-984 KYPLSIIVQ
+984 KYPLSIIIQ

-1000 SANPYIQISSSVIT
+1000 SQNPHIQLSSSVIT
-1014 IPVSGNYTS
+1014 VPISSTYTS
-1023 ITADLVGGTQED
+1023 VTADLVGGTEED
-1035 YSDFMWKVNDTSIC
+1035 FSQFLWKVNDSSIC

-1054 NEVGKIRALAEGQTY
+1054 NEVGKIRALSEGQTY

-1103 ISMKPNATTQT
+1103 ISMKPNAAAQT

-1143 YSANICTIT
+1143 YSANVCTIT

-1166 KAAYDQQI
+1166 KAAYDQQVI
-1174 IINVQEYSS
+1174 VNVQEYSS

-1188 TNVTLREG
+1188 TNVTLSEG

-1219 NPDICSITGTKNVA
+1219 NPNICSISGTKNVA
-1233 QITGVGAGTTTVR
+1233 QLTGVGAGTTTVR

-1259 NAEMLVYVKEA
+1259 SAEMLVYVKEA

-1283 FTVNKG
+1283 YTVNKG

-1303 TSSDQYNLKWTT
+1303 TNADQYNLKWTT
-1315 SDSDIISIT
+1315 SDSDVISIT
-1324 GISSDGTVSGQS
+1324 GINSDGTVSGQS
-1336 IYITAKKSGEAL
+1336 IYITAKNPGEAL

-1368 SAEKK
+1368 SAEKV
-1373 IFLNKTY
+1373 ITFNKTY
-1380 ITLTKGSS
+1380 MTLIKGSS
-1388 GAQLKATIENSE
+1388 GTSLKANIENAE
-1400 SSSDYSEIEWS
+1400 SSNDYNELEWTVHSVGSSEV
-1411 CPMVNDVEIAR
+1411 CRV
-1422 IMGNG
+1422 MGSG
-1427 QTVTIYPIAPGET
+1427 QNVTIYPINVGEAE
-1440 TVIAQLP
+1440 VMAQLP
-1447 NGAKAEC
+1447 NSSSVAKC
-1454 TLLVEAGKSFS
+1454 TVVVEAGKSFVLEAS
-1465 FETSSK
+1465 NIS
-1471 KVQPFH
+1471 VQPFGTR
-1477 SKTIKYVVSPP
+1477 KVKYTVSP
-1488 DAILSWNLAQEDD
+1488 ANANLTWTMDQMNDVFT
-1501 YFSYRDLGCDSET
+1501 YTDLGCDENGVGFVQIE
-1514 GIGYVEV
+1514 GI
-1521 TGMKEGTGV
+1521 KEGTGN
-1530 LACVTDGTAKGS
+1530 LYCVTDGNAKGNLS
-1542 LTVKVAWDYEF
+1542 IKVAWNYEF
-1553 SIDKTMISGSPDNS
+1553 SLTGKTTFS
-1567 YEVNFKISPA
+1567 ISPA
-1577 DANIT
+1577 ETAEVGFKVNPTYADITVNSTSDAFNYSIVNNGDGTGKILITPTAETRNNIT
-1582 VEGNGLSNFTLERDE
+1582 INVMATNPNNYDEVVGSKNITANFVYKTV
-1597 NGCGTITIHPKS
+1597 TPKVF
-1609 EGIDEIIIRGNNQYN
+1609 IVN
-1624 KDDLIDSF
+1624 KS
-1632 NVIGNFHYDSLTSE
+1632 GNFSYF
-1646 VLIQNIN
+1646 QNNIL
-1653 SYENPTMK
+1653 Y
-1661 AYFSEFKN
+1661 
-1669 DTIKLGDGEVMNFKV
+1669 IGDGETVTLGVDVAEKNVDWTLKNIDITKIESVSNNTKATVSGSSTQFKV
-1684 DIDETKTSNLS
+1684 INSQDVT
-1695 ITASLQKNAENL
+1695 LQKYYIAEFYEPYAVYGGQTLNL
-1707 ILEPTGIEGCFS
+1707 DQFYVAKNDVGFLDT
-1719 LSHTAD
+1719 TA
-1725 YTSPAYVITEGYVPA
+1725 YYYIA
-1740 YKGSTYYPDGTP
+1740 YKGSIQTGYETDSNGN
-1752 IALSDFY
+1752 
-1759 STTSTDSDSYD
+1759 TTSTPAFQTNVSCGEWGDSYTYIGRRRNSSKD
-1770 DWQNPF
+1770 GTWMSIEDYEKVVW
-1776 YYETHYDRIGK
+1776 YYRPATGK
-1787 YYLKNNK
+1787 IEQWNGDTAYSAKAARQLANQPATKRVIEDK
-1794 TSSSVYAFSSGWI
+1794 SIVSSVM
-1807 HSSTTTVTKANKT
+1807 TDK
-1820 EVNGDW
+1820 
-1826 TIVRDKSLDG
+1826 IV
-1836 KCMSVTEF
+1836 F
-1844 QACLWYYIPAFTV
+1844 Y
-1857 QMGGSCTSY
+1857 
-1866 LKHNYGEI
+1866 
-1874 DTDNIKASY
+1874 
-1883 YDISPDKTVQSSKQV
+1883 
-1898 DILILTIS
+1898 IS
-1906 HNGKSEK
+1906 HNGIEQRVEIPV
-1913 KYYPIYLETRNCACT
+1913 YTVTRNCYCT

>member
-1 MKKLKSLFL
+1 MRKSIFLFISFI
-10 TIFTLLMVSCNF
+10 TMFFMSCNF
-22 FTSLTEEPSNMIEIS
+22 FTSLSEDIEPKIEITNL
-37 SLTLNKSNIELSV
+37 SLSKTNLEVSV
-50 GNMEY
+50 GNMDY
-55 ISVLVKPNG
+55 VSVSIKPNG

-69 NLLWS
+69 ILDWK
-74 YDKSIIECDSS
+74 YDETIIDCDSS

-100 TLRCSYNGFEASCL
+100 TLRCSYNGYEASCL

-226 NIVTMNKDDG
+226 NIVTMNKADG

-263 NDTSVPIGI
+263 NDSSVPIGI
-272 AWNGNNAVI
+272 AWNGNNAII

-313 NVYIKPDNTVVT
+313 NVYIQPDNTVVT

-457 GSNRDVISLS
+457 GSNSDVISLS

-492 ICEGTAVISITH
+492 ICEGTAVISVSH
-504 PKTHY
+504 PKIHY
-509 PTEILVKVLSKN
+509 PTEILVKVLSETA
-521 SILEEPLYFAGPG
+521 ILEEPLYFIGDG
-534 LIKILNGNSD
+534 LVRVLNGASTEYTVQLKGTGKNDSD
-544 DYIVDL
+544 DNEI
-550 KGDNKSSTDDEKI
+550 KWK
-563 IWECDNNLLSV
+563 CDNSNIKV
-574 STNANI
+574 SSNANI
-580 ASITAPDLGTGQ
+580 AEITAPPKGTGN
-592 TKSFITISH
+592 TISYLTISH
-601 EKADVS
+601 NKADAD
-607 KKVLVMTADDK
+607 KKVMILTADT
-618 ETLQAMKALYSDK
+618 EEELANMKALYSDK
-631 LYYNIE
+631 LYFNIE
-637 IGNSESCN
+637 VGEEAYCTTNSV
-645 LNIAGFEDGYDF
+645 GFDSDYNFASAIWTVKD
-657 STLTWEVID
+657 S
-666 PSIISI
+666 SICSI
-672 QKSSFNP
+672 EKDSINP
-679 LVCNIT
+679 LSCRIIGEKAGATRVSVSIT
-685 GLKSGVTKLIAKIE
+685 DNENKTYSCDYE
-699 DIECEFNITVYPRG
+699 ITVYPSG
-713 TVATENEV
+713 TVQTEPEV
-721 YFSTSQ
+721 YFTTSQ
-727 NVIVLS
+727 NVINLNSAGKFSNV
-733 EPNKSSKAYISA
+733 NVSA
-745 INLSISEYS
+745 INLPYSEYS
-754 NIVWESSNDEI
+754 NIAWESEDESI
-765 VTVVGNGV
+765 AKVIGNGINATV
-773 SGTIMA
+773 TAM
-779 KSEGEAVISV
+779 SEGETVINVS
-789 HHHKSQNTLKLYVR
+789 HEDSQNTLKIYIR
-803 VGSEYIVPELK
+803 VGSEYVIPEAKPIVHISSPDVITLLK
-814 PLVYISSQDVITFLK
+814 DDNPQRLDAILVNYEEVDKRGFHFSIDNESIATISSQSENGV
-829 DGEAQQL
+829 
-836 KAILLNEEANDCGTF
+836 
-851 SFEIDNDEIAE
+851 
-862 IISQTQA
+862 
-869 GIAYIKPKESG
+869 AYIKPVGSG
-880 QVLITIKNSK
+880 QAQITIRHPMSSIDKK
-890 TDITKQVLVVVGNSS
+890 VLVVVGNSA
-905 EELAS
+905 EELAG

-917 SNVVALGEGTTKNIS
+917 TNVVALGEGTTKS
-932 VSIKNSTSTIVDG
+932 VSVSVKNAKDAVIEG
-945 YSWISNNPNVVDI
+945 YTWTSNNLNVVDI
-958 TSSGSTALLNAN
+958 TSSGANALLKGNG
-970 SIGTAI
+970 IGTAI
-976 LTITNKAC
+976 VTVTSKEC

-1000 SANPYIQISSSVIT
+1000 SQNPHIQLSSSVIT
-1014 IPVSGNYTS
+1014 VPVSSTYTS
-1023 ITADLVGGTQED
+1023 VTADLVGGTEED
-1035 YSDFMWKVNDTSIC
+1035 FSQFLWKVNDSSIC

-1054 NEVGKIRALAEGQTY
+1054 NEVGKIRALSEGQTY

-1103 ISMKPNATTQT
+1103 ISMKPNAAAQT

-1143 YSANICTIT
+1143 YSANVCTIT

-1166 KAAYDQQI
+1166 KAAYDQQVI
-1174 IINVQEYSS
+1174 VNVQEYSS

-1188 TNVTLREG
+1188 TNVTLSEG

-1219 NPDICSITGTKNVA
+1219 NPNICSISGTKNVA
-1233 QITGVGAGTTTVR
+1233 QLTGVGAGTTTVR

-1259 NAEMLVYVKEA
+1259 SAEMLVYVKEA

-1283 FTVNKG
+1283 YTVNKG

-1303 TSSDQYNLKWTT
+1303 TNADQYNLKWTT
-1315 SDSDIISIT
+1315 SDSDVITIT
-1324 GISSDGTVSGQS
+1324 GINSDGTVSGQS
-1336 IYITAKKSGEAL
+1336 IYITAKNPGEAL

-1368 SAEKK
+1368 SAEKV
-1373 IFLNKTY
+1373 ITFNKTY
-1380 ITLTKGSS
+1380 MTLVKGSS
-1388 GAQLKATIENSE
+1388 GTSLKANIENAE
-1400 SSSDYSEIEWS
+1400 SSNDYNELEWTVHSVGTSEV
-1411 CPMVNDVEIAR
+1411 CRV
-1422 IMGNG
+1422 MGSG
-1427 QTVTIYPIAPGET
+1427 QNVTIYPINVGEAE
-1440 TVIAQLP
+1440 VMAQLP
-1447 NGAKAEC
+1447 NSSSVAKC
-1454 TLLVEAGKSFS
+1454 TVVVEAGKSFVLEAS
-1465 FETSSK
+1465 NIS
-1471 KVQPFH
+1471 VQPFGTR
-1477 SKTIKYVVSPP
+1477 KVKYTVSP
-1488 DAILSWNLAQEDD
+1488 ANANLTWTMDQINDVFT
-1501 YFSYRDLGCDSET
+1501 YTDLGCDEN
-1514 GIGYVEV
+1514 GVGYVQIE
-1521 TGMKEGTGV
+1521 GIKEGTGN
-1530 LACVTDGTAKGS
+1530 LYCVTDGNAKGNLS
-1542 LTVKVAWDYEF
+1542 IKVAWNYEF
-1553 SIDKTMISGSPDNS
+1553 SLTGKTTFS
-1567 YEVNFKISPA
+1567 ISPA
-1577 DANIT
+1577 ETAEVGFKVNPTYADITVNSTSDAFNYSILNNGDGTGKILITPTAETRNNIT
-1582 VEGNGLSNFTLERDE
+1582 INVMATNPNNYDEVVGSKNITANFVYKTV
-1597 NGCGTITIHPKS
+1597 TPKVFLV
-1609 EGIDEIIIRGNNQYN
+1609 N
-1624 KDDLIDSF
+1624 KS
-1632 NVIGNFHYDSLTSE
+1632 GNFSYF
-1646 VLIQNIN
+1646 QNNIL
-1653 SYENPTMK
+1653 Y
-1661 AYFSEFKN
+1661 
-1669 DTIKLGDGEVMNFKV
+1669 IGDGETVTLGVDVTEKNVDWTLKNIDITKIESVSNNTKATVSGSSTQFKV
-1684 DIDETKTSNLS
+1684 INSQDVI
-1695 ITASLQKNAENL
+1695 LQKYYIPEFYEPYAVYGGQTLNL
-1707 ILEPTGIEGCFS
+1707 DQFYVAKNDVGFLDT
-1719 LSHTAD
+1719 TA
-1725 YTSPAYVITEGYVPA
+1725 YYYVA
-1740 YKGSTYYPDGTP
+1740 YKGSVQTGYETDSNGN
-1752 IALSDFY
+1752 
-1759 STTSTDSDSYD
+1759 TTSTPVYQTGVSCGEWGDSYTYIGRRRNSSKD
-1770 DWQNPF
+1770 GTWMSIEDYEKVVW
-1776 YYETHYDRIGK
+1776 YYRPATGK
-1787 YYLKNNK
+1787 IEQWNGDTAYSAKAARQLANQPATKRVIEDK
-1794 TSSSVYAFSSGWI
+1794 SIVSSVM
-1807 HSSTTTVTKANKT
+1807 TDK
-1820 EVNGDW
+1820 
-1826 TIVRDKSLDG
+1826 IV
-1836 KCMSVTEF
+1836 F
-1844 QACLWYYIPAFTV
+1844 Y
-1857 QMGGSCTSY
+1857 
-1866 LKHNYGEI
+1866 
-1874 DTDNIKASY
+1874 
-1883 YDISPDKTVQSSKQV
+1883 
-1898 DILILTIS
+1898 IS
-1906 HNGKSEK
+1906 HNGIEQRVEIPV
-1913 KYYPIYLETRNCACT
+1913 YTVTRNCYCT

>member
-1 MKKLKSLFL
+1 MRKSIFLFISL
-10 TIFTLLMVSCNF
+10 ITMIFMSCNF
-22 FTSLTEEPSNMIEIS
+22 FTSLSEDIEPKIEITNL
-37 SLTLNKSNIELSV
+37 SLSKTNLEVSV
-50 GNMEY
+50 GNMDY
-55 ISVLVKPNG
+55 VSVSIKPNG

-69 NLLWS
+69 ILDWK
-74 YDKSIIECDSS
+74 YDETIIDCNSS

-226 NIVTMNKDDG
+226 NIVTMNKADG

-263 NDTSVPIGI
+263 NDSSVPIGI

-313 NVYIKPDNTVVT
+313 NVYIQPDNTVVT

-330 TQTIKSTLENLE
+330 TQTVKSTLENLE

-492 ICEGTAVISITH
+492 ICEGTAVISVSH
-504 PKTHY
+504 PKIHY
-509 PTEILVKVLSKN
+509 PTEILVKVLSETA
-521 SILEEPLYFAGPG
+521 ILEEPLYFIGDG
-534 LIKILNGNSD
+534 LVRVLNGSSTEYTVQLKGTGKNDSD
-544 DYIVDL
+544 DNEI
-550 KGDNKSSTDDEKI
+550 K
-563 IWECDNNLLSV
+563 WECDNSNIKV
-574 STNANI
+574 SSNANI
-580 ASITAPDLGTGQ
+580 AEITAPSKGTGN
-592 TKSFITISH
+592 TISYLTISH
-601 EKADVS
+601 NKADAD
-607 KKVLVMTADDK
+607 KKVMILTADT
-618 ETLQAMKALYSDK
+618 EEELANMKALYSDK
-631 LYYNIE
+631 LYFNIE
-637 IGNSESCN
+637 VGEEAYCTTNSVGFDSDYNFASAIWTVKDSSICSIEKDSINPLSCKITGKKAGATRVSVSITDNENKTYSCN
-645 LNIAGFEDGYDF
+645 YE
-657 STLTWEVID
+657 
-666 PSIISI
+666 
-672 QKSSFNP
+672 
-679 LVCNIT
+679 
-685 GLKSGVTKLIAKIE
+685 
-699 DIECEFNITVYPRG
+699 ITVYPSG
-713 TVATENEV
+713 TVQTEPEV
-721 YFSTSQ
+721 YFTTSQ
-727 NVIVLS
+727 NVINLS
-733 EPNKSSKAYISA
+733 SVGKSSNVNVSA
-745 INLSISEYS
+745 INLPYSEYS
-754 NIVWESSNDEI
+754 DITWESEDENIVKVI
-765 VTVVGNGV
+765 GNGINATV
-773 SGTIMA
+773 TAMN
-779 KSEGEAVISV
+779 EGETVINVS
-789 HHHKSQNTLKLYVR
+789 HEDSQNTLKIYIR
-803 VGSEYIVPELK
+803 VGSEYVIPEAKPIVHISSPDVITLLK
-814 PLVYISSQDVITFLK
+814 DDSPQRLDAILVNYEEVDKRGFHFSIDNESIATISSQS
-829 DGEAQQL
+829 E
-836 KAILLNEEANDCGTF
+836 N
-851 SFEIDNDEIAE
+851 
-862 IISQTQA
+862 
-869 GIAYIKPKESG
+869 GIAYIKPVESG
-880 QVLITIKNSK
+880 QAQITIRHPMSSIDKK
-890 TDITKQVLVVVGNSS
+890 VLVVVGNSA
-905 EELAS
+905 EELAG

-917 SNVVALGEGTTKNIS
+917 TNVVALGEGTTKSIS
-932 VSIKNSTSTIVDG
+932 VSVKNAKDAVIEG
-945 YSWISNNPNVVDI
+945 YTWTSNNLNVVDI
-958 TSSGSTALLNAN
+958 TSSGANALLKGNG
-970 SIGTAI
+970 IGTAI
-976 LTITNKAC
+976 VTVTNKEC

-1000 SANPYIQISSSVIT
+1000 SQNPHIQLSSSVIT
-1014 IPVSGNYTS
+1014 VPVSSTYTS
-1023 ITADLVGGTQED
+1023 VSADLVGGTEED
-1035 YSDFMWKVNDTSIC
+1035 FSQFLWKVNDSSIC

-1054 NEVGKIRALAEGQTY
+1054 NEVGKIRALSEGQTY

-1103 ISMKPNATTQT
+1103 ISMKPNAAAQT

-1143 YSANICTIT
+1143 YSANVCTIT

-1166 KAAYDQQI
+1166 KAAYDQQVI
-1174 IINVQEYSS
+1174 VNVQEYSS

-1188 TNVTLREG
+1188 TNVTLSEG

-1219 NPDICSITGTKNVA
+1219 NPNICSISGTKNVA
-1233 QITGVGAGTTTVR
+1233 QLTGVGAGTTTVR

-1259 NAEMLVYVKEA
+1259 SAEMLVYVKEA

-1283 FTVNKG
+1283 YTVNKG

-1303 TSSDQYNLKWTT
+1303 TNADQYNLKWTT
-1315 SDSDIISIT
+1315 SDSDVISIT
-1324 GISSDGTVSGQS
+1324 GINSDGTVSGQS
-1336 IYITAKKSGEAL
+1336 IYITAKNPGEAL

-1368 SAEKK
+1368 SAEKV
-1373 IFLNKTY
+1373 ITFNKTY
-1380 ITLTKGSS
+1380 MTLIKGSS
-1388 GAQLKATIENSE
+1388 GTSLKANIENAE
-1400 SSSDYSEIEWS
+1400 SSNDYNELEWTVHSVGTSEV
-1411 CPMVNDVEIAR
+1411 CRV
-1422 IMGNG
+1422 MGSG
-1427 QTVTIYPIAPGET
+1427 QNVTIYPINVGEAE
-1440 TVIAQLP
+1440 VMAQLP
-1447 NGAKAEC
+1447 NSSSVAKC
-1454 TLLVEAGKSFS
+1454 TVVVEAGKSFVLEAS
-1465 FETSSK
+1465 NIS
-1471 KVQPFH
+1471 VQPFG
-1477 SKTIKYVVSPP
+1477 SRKVKYTVSP
-1488 DAILSWNLAQEDD
+1488 ANANLTWTMDQMNDVFT
-1501 YFSYRDLGCDSET
+1501 YTDLGCDEN
-1514 GIGYVEV
+1514 GVGYVQIE
-1521 TGMKEGTGV
+1521 GIKEGTGN
-1530 LACVTDGTAKGS
+1530 LYCVTDGNAKGNLS
-1542 LTVKVAWDYEF
+1542 IKVAWNYEF
-1553 SIDKTMISGSPDNS
+1553 SLTGKTTFS
-1567 YEVNFKISPA
+1567 ISPA
-1577 DANIT
+1577 ETAEVGFKVNPTYADITVNSTSDAFNYSIVNNGDGTGKILITPTAETRNNIT
-1582 VEGNGLSNFTLERDE
+1582 INVMATNPNNYDEVVGSKNITANFVYKTV
-1597 NGCGTITIHPKS
+1597 TPKVFLV
-1609 EGIDEIIIRGNNQYN
+1609 N
-1624 KDDLIDSF
+1624 KS
-1632 NVIGNFHYDSLTSE
+1632 GNFSYF
-1646 VLIQNIN
+1646 QNNIL
-1653 SYENPTMK
+1653 Y
-1661 AYFSEFKN
+1661 
-1669 DTIKLGDGEVMNFKV
+1669 IGDGETVTLGVDVAEKNVDWTLKNIDITKIESVSNNTKATVSGSSTQFKV
-1684 DIDETKTSNLS
+1684 INSQDVT
-1695 ITASLQKNAENL
+1695 LQKYYIPEFYEPYAVYGGQTLNL
-1707 ILEPTGIEGCFS
+1707 DQFYVAKNDVGFLDT
-1719 LSHTAD
+1719 TA
-1725 YTSPAYVITEGYVPA
+1725 YYYIA
-1740 YKGSTYYPDGTP
+1740 YKGSIQTGYETNSDGN
-1752 IALSDFY
+1752 
-1759 STTSTDSDSYD
+1759 TTSTPAYQTNVSCGEWGDSYTYIGRRRNSSKD
-1770 DWQNPF
+1770 GTWMSIEDYEKVVW
-1776 YYETHYDRIGK
+1776 YYRPATGK
-1787 YYLKNNK
+1787 IEQWNGDTAYSAKAARQLANQPATKRVIEDK
-1794 TSSSVYAFSSGWI
+1794 SIVSSVM
-1807 HSSTTTVTKANKT
+1807 TDK
-1820 EVNGDW
+1820 
-1826 TIVRDKSLDG
+1826 IV
-1836 KCMSVTEF
+1836 F
-1844 QACLWYYIPAFTV
+1844 Y
-1857 QMGGSCTSY
+1857 
-1866 LKHNYGEI
+1866 
-1874 DTDNIKASY
+1874 
-1883 YDISPDKTVQSSKQV
+1883 
-1898 DILILTIS
+1898 IS
-1906 HNGKSEK
+1906 HNGIEQRVEIPV
-1913 KYYPIYLETRNCACT
+1913 YTVTRNCYCT

>member
-1 MKKLKSLFL
+1 MRKSIFLFISL
-10 TIFTLLMVSCNF
+10 ITMFFMSCNF
-22 FTSLTEEPSNMIEIS
+22 FTSLSEDIEPKIEIS
-37 SLTLNKSNIELSV
+37 NLSLSKTNLEVSV
-50 GNMEY
+50 GNMDY
-55 ISVLVKPNG
+55 VSVSIKPNG

-69 NLLWS
+69 ILDWK
-74 YDKSIIECDSS
+74 YDETIIDCDSS

-100 TLRCSYNGFEASCL
+100 TLRCSYNGYEASCL

-226 NIVTMNKDDG
+226 NIVTMNKADG

-263 NDTSVPIGI
+263 NDSNVPIGI

-313 NVYIKPDNTVVT
+313 NVYIQPDNTVVT

-342 SENINIDGFNYVLDD
+342 SENINIDGFNYVLGD

-388 SAEYPREVLVIV
+388 SAKYPREVLVIV

-457 GSNRDVISLS
+457 GSNSDVISLS

-492 ICEGTAVISITH
+492 ICEGTAVISVSH
-504 PKTHY
+504 PKIHY
-509 PTEILVKVLSKN
+509 PTEILVKVLSETA
-521 SILEEPLYFAGPG
+521 ILEEPLYFIGDG
-534 LIKILNGNSD
+534 LVRVLNGASTEYTVQLKGTGKNDSD
-544 DYIVDL
+544 DNEI
-550 KGDNKSSTDDEKI
+550 K
-563 IWECDNNLLSV
+563 WECDNSNIKV
-574 STNANI
+574 SSNANI
-580 ASITAPDLGTGQ
+580 AEITAPPKGTGN
-592 TKSFITISH
+592 TISYLTISH
-601 EKADVS
+601 NKADAD
-607 KKVLVMTADDK
+607 KKVMILTADT
-618 ETLQAMKALYSDK
+618 EEELANMKALYSDK
-631 LYYNIE
+631 LYFNIE
-637 IGNSESCN
+637 VGEEAYCTTNSV
-645 LNIAGFEDGYDF
+645 GFDSDYNFASAIWTVKD
-657 STLTWEVID
+657 S
-666 PSIISI
+666 SICSI
-672 QKSSFNP
+672 EKDSINP
-679 LVCNIT
+679 LSCRIIGEKAGATRVSVSIT
-685 GLKSGVTKLIAKIE
+685 DNENKTYSCDYE
-699 DIECEFNITVYPRG
+699 ITVYPSG
-713 TVATENEV
+713 TVQTEPEV
-721 YFSTSQ
+721 YFTTSQ
-727 NVIVLS
+727 NVINLNSAGKFSNV
-733 EPNKSSKAYISA
+733 NVSA
-745 INLSISEYS
+745 INLPYSEYS
-754 NIVWESSNDEI
+754 NIAWESEDESI
-765 VTVVGNGV
+765 AKVIGNGINATV
-773 SGTIMA
+773 TAMR
-779 KSEGEAVISV
+779 EGETVINVS
-789 HHHKSQNTLKLYVR
+789 HEDSQNTLKIYIR
-803 VGSEYIVPELK
+803 VGSEYVIPEAKPIVHISSPDVITLLK
-814 PLVYISSQDVITFLK
+814 DDNPQRLDAILVNYEEIDKRGFHFSIDNESIATISSQSENGV
-829 DGEAQQL
+829 
-836 KAILLNEEANDCGTF
+836 
-851 SFEIDNDEIAE
+851 
-862 IISQTQA
+862 
-869 GIAYIKPKESG
+869 AYIKPVGSG
-880 QVLITIKNSK
+880 QAQITIRHPMSSIDKK
-890 TDITKQVLVVVGNSS
+890 VLVVVGNSA
-905 EELAS
+905 EELAG

-917 SNVVALGEGTTKNIS
+917 TNVVALGEGTTKS
-932 VSIKNSTSTIVDG
+932 VSVSVKNAKDAVIEG
-945 YSWISNNPNVVDI
+945 YTWTSNNLNVVDI
-958 TSSGSTALLNAN
+958 TSSGANALLKGNG
-970 SIGTAI
+970 IGTAI
-976 LTITNKAC
+976 VTVTNKEC

-1000 SANPYIQISSSVIT
+1000 SQNPHIQLSSSVIT
-1014 IPVSGNYTS
+1014 VPVSSTYTS
-1023 ITADLVGGTQED
+1023 VTADLVGGTEED
-1035 YSDFMWKVNDTSIC
+1035 FSQFLWKVNDSSIC

-1054 NEVGKIRALAEGQTY
+1054 NEVGKIRALEEGQTY

-1103 ISMKPNATTQT
+1103 ISMKPNAAAQT

-1143 YSANICTIT
+1143 YSANVCTIT

-1166 KAAYDQQI
+1166 KAAYDQQVI
-1174 IINVQEYSS
+1174 VNVQEYSS

-1188 TNVTLREG
+1188 TNVTLSEG

-1219 NPDICSITGTKNVA
+1219 NPNICSISGTKNVA
-1233 QITGVGAGTTTVR
+1233 QLTGVGAGTTTVR

-1259 NAEMLVYVKEA
+1259 SAEMLVYVKEA

-1283 FTVNKG
+1283 YTVNKG

-1303 TSSDQYNLKWTT
+1303 TNADQYNLKWTT
-1315 SDSDIISIT
+1315 SDSDVITIT
-1324 GISSDGTVSGQS
+1324 GINSDGTVSGQS
-1336 IYITAKKSGEAL
+1336 IYITAKNPGEAL

-1368 SAEKK
+1368 SAEKV
-1373 IFLNKTY
+1373 ITFNKTY
-1380 ITLTKGSS
+1380 MTLVKGSS
-1388 GAQLKATIENSE
+1388 GTSLKANIENAE
-1400 SSSDYSEIEWS
+1400 SSNDYNELAWTVHSVGTSEV
-1411 CPMVNDVEIAR
+1411 CRV
-1422 IMGNG
+1422 MGSG
-1427 QTVTIYPIAPGET
+1427 QNVTIYPINVGEAE
-1440 TVIAQLP
+1440 VMAQLP
-1447 NGAKAEC
+1447 NSSSVAKC
-1454 TLLVEAGKSFS
+1454 TVVVEAGKSFVLEAS
-1465 FETSSK
+1465 NIS
-1471 KVQPFH
+1471 VQPFGTR
-1477 SKTIKYVVSPP
+1477 KVKYTVSP
-1488 DAILSWNLAQEDD
+1488 ANANLTWTMDQINDVFT
-1501 YFSYRDLGCDSET
+1501 YTDLGCDEN
-1514 GIGYVEV
+1514 GVGYVQIE
-1521 TGMKEGTGV
+1521 GIKEGTGN
-1530 LACVTDGTAKGS
+1530 LYCVTDGNAKGNLS
-1542 LTVKVAWDYEF
+1542 IKVAWNYEF
-1553 SIDKTMISGSPDNS
+1553 SLTGKTTFS
-1567 YEVNFKISPA
+1567 ISPA
-1577 DANIT
+1577 ETAEVGFKVNPTYADITVNSTSDAFNYSIVNNGDGTGKILITPTAETRNNIT
-1582 VEGNGLSNFTLERDE
+1582 INIIATNPNNYDEVVGSKNITANFVYKTV
-1597 NGCGTITIHPKS
+1597 TPKVF
-1609 EGIDEIIIRGNNQYN
+1609 IVN
-1624 KDDLIDSF
+1624 KS
-1632 NVIGNFHYDSLTSE
+1632 GNFSYF
-1646 VLIQNIN
+1646 QNNIL
-1653 SYENPTMK
+1653 Y
-1661 AYFSEFKN
+1661 
-1669 DTIKLGDGEVMNFKV
+1669 IGDGETVTLGVDVAEKNVDWTLKNIDITKIESVSNNTKATVSGSSTQFKV
-1684 DIDETKTSNLS
+1684 INSQDVI
-1695 ITASLQKNAENL
+1695 LQKYYIPEFYEPYAVYGGQTLNL
-1707 ILEPTGIEGCFS
+1707 DQFYVAKNDVGFLDT
-1719 LSHTAD
+1719 TA
-1725 YTSPAYVITEGYVPA
+1725 YYYVA
-1740 YKGSTYYPDGTP
+1740 YKGSVQTGYETDSNGN
-1752 IALSDFY
+1752 
-1759 STTSTDSDSYD
+1759 TTSTPVYQTGVSCGEWGDSYTYIGRRR
-1770 DWQNPF
+1770 NPSKDGTWMNVSDYEKVVW
-1776 YYETHYDRIGK
+1776 YYRPATGK
-1787 YYLKNNK
+1787 IEQWNGDTAYSAKPATQLANQPATKRVIEDK
-1794 TSSSVYAFSSGWI
+1794 SIVSSVM
-1807 HSSTTTVTKANKT
+1807 T
-1820 EVNGDW
+1820 
-1826 TIVRDKSLDG
+1826 DK
-1836 KCMSVTEF
+1836 VVF
-1844 QACLWYYIPAFTV
+1844 Y
-1857 QMGGSCTSY
+1857 
-1866 LKHNYGEI
+1866 
-1874 DTDNIKASY
+1874 
-1883 YDISPDKTVQSSKQV
+1883 
-1898 DILILTIS
+1898 IS
-1906 HNGKSEK
+1906 HNGIEQRVEIPV
-1913 KYYPIYLETRNCACT
+1913 YTVTRNCYCT

>member
-1 MKKLKSLFL
+1 MRKSIFLFISFI
-10 TIFTLLMVSCNF
+10 TMFFMSCNF
-22 FTSLTEEPSNMIEIS
+22 FTSLSEDIEPKIEITNL
-37 SLTLNKSNIELSV
+37 SLSKTNLEVSV
-50 GNMEY
+50 GNMDY
-55 ISVLVKPNG
+55 VSVSIKPNG

-69 NLLWS
+69 ILDWK
-74 YDKSIIECDSS
+74 YDETIIDCDSS

-100 TLRCSYNGFEASCL
+100 TLRCSYNGYEASCL

-192 ARIKVSHTKATYP
+192 ARIKVSHNKATYP

-226 NIVTMNKDDG
+226 NIVTMNKADG

-263 NDTSVPIGI
+263 NDSSVPIGI

-400 NGQLTDAI
+400 NGQLADAI

-457 GSNRDVISLS
+457 GTNSDVISLS

-492 ICEGTAVISITH
+492 ICEGTAVISVSH
-504 PKTHY
+504 PKIHY
-509 PTEILVKVLSKN
+509 PTEILVKVLSETA
-521 SILEEPLYFAGPG
+521 ILEEPLYFIGDG
-534 LIKILNGNSD
+534 LVRVLNGASTEYTVQLKGTGKNDSD
-544 DYIVDL
+544 DNEI
-550 KGDNKSSTDDEKI
+550 KWK
-563 IWECDNNLLSV
+563 CDNSNIKV
-574 STNANI
+574 SSNANI
-580 ASITAPDLGTGQ
+580 AEITAPPKGTGN
-592 TKSFITISH
+592 TISYLTISH
-601 EKADVS
+601 NKADAD
-607 KKVLVMTADDK
+607 KKVMILTADT
-618 ETLQAMKALYSDK
+618 EEELANMKALYSDK
-631 LYYNIE
+631 LYFNIE
-637 IGNSESCN
+637 VGEEAYCTTNSV
-645 LNIAGFEDGYDF
+645 GFDSDYNFASAIWTVKD
-657 STLTWEVID
+657 S
-666 PSIISI
+666 SICSI
-672 QKSSFNP
+672 EKDSINP
-679 LVCNIT
+679 LSCRIIGEKAGATRVSVSIT
-685 GLKSGVTKLIAKIE
+685 DNENKTYSCDYE
-699 DIECEFNITVYPRG
+699 ITVYPSG
-713 TVATENEV
+713 TVQTEPEV
-721 YFSTSQ
+721 YFTTSQ
-727 NVIVLS
+727 NVINLNSAGKFSNV
-733 EPNKSSKAYISA
+733 NVSA
-745 INLSISEYS
+745 INLPYSEYS
-754 NIVWESSNDEI
+754 NIAWESEDESI
-765 VTVVGNGV
+765 AKVIGNGINATV
-773 SGTIMA
+773 TAM
-779 KSEGEAVISV
+779 SEGETVINVS
-789 HHHKSQNTLKLYVR
+789 HEDSQNTLKIYIR
-803 VGSEYIVPELK
+803 VGSEYVVPEAKPIVHISSPDVITLLK
-814 PLVYISSQDVITFLK
+814 DDNPQRLDAILVNYEEVDKRGFHFSIDNESIATISSQSENGV
-829 DGEAQQL
+829 
-836 KAILLNEEANDCGTF
+836 
-851 SFEIDNDEIAE
+851 
-862 IISQTQA
+862 
-869 GIAYIKPKESG
+869 AYIKPVGSG
-880 QVLITIKNSK
+880 QAQITIRHPMSSIDKK
-890 TDITKQVLVVVGNSS
+890 VLVVVGNSA
-905 EELAS
+905 EELAG

-917 SNVVALGEGTTKNIS
+917 TNVVALGEGTTKS
-932 VSIKNSTSTIVDG
+932 VSVSVKNAKDAVIEG
-945 YSWISNNPNVVDI
+945 YTWTSNNLNVVDI
-958 TSSGSTALLNAN
+958 TSSGANALLKGNG
-970 SIGTAI
+970 IGTAI
-976 LTITNKAC
+976 VTVTNKEC

-1000 SANPYIQISSSVIT
+1000 SQNPHIQLSSSVIT
-1014 IPVSGNYTS
+1014 VPVSSTYTS
-1023 ITADLVGGTQED
+1023 VTADLVGGTEED
-1035 YSDFMWKVNDTSIC
+1035 FSQFLWKVNDSSIC

-1054 NEVGKIRALAEGQTY
+1054 NEVGKIRALSEGQTY

-1103 ISMKPNATTQT
+1103 ISMKPNAAAQT

-1143 YSANICTIT
+1143 YSANVCTIT

-1166 KAAYDQQI
+1166 KAAYDQQVI
-1174 IINVQEYSS
+1174 VNIQEYSS

-1188 TNVTLREG
+1188 TNVTLSEG

-1219 NPDICSITGTKNVA
+1219 NPNICSISGTKNVA
-1233 QITGVGAGTTTVR
+1233 QLTGVGAGTTTVR

-1259 NAEMLVYVKEA
+1259 SAEMLVYVKEA

-1283 FTVNKG
+1283 YTVNKG

-1303 TSSDQYNLKWTT
+1303 TNADQYNLKWTT
-1315 SDSDIISIT
+1315 SDSDVITIT
-1324 GISSDGTVSGQS
+1324 GINSDGTVSGQS
-1336 IYITAKKSGEAL
+1336 IYITAKNPGEAL

-1368 SAEKK
+1368 SAEKV
-1373 IFLNKTY
+1373 ITFNKTY
-1380 ITLTKGSS
+1380 MTLVKGSS
-1388 GAQLKATIENSE
+1388 GTSLKANIENAE
-1400 SSSDYSEIEWS
+1400 SSNDYNELEWTVHSVGTSEV
-1411 CPMVNDVEIAR
+1411 CRV
-1422 IMGNG
+1422 MGSG
-1427 QTVTIYPIAPGET
+1427 QNVTIYPINVGEAE
-1440 TVIAQLP
+1440 VMAQLP
-1447 NGAKAEC
+1447 NSSSVAKC
-1454 TLLVEAGKSFS
+1454 TVVVEAGKSFVLEAS
-1465 FETSSK
+1465 NIS
-1471 KVQPFH
+1471 VQPFGTR
-1477 SKTIKYVVSPP
+1477 KVKYTVSP
-1488 DAILSWNLAQEDD
+1488 ANANLTWTMDQINDVFT
-1501 YFSYRDLGCDSET
+1501 YTDLGCDEN
-1514 GIGYVEV
+1514 GVGYVQIE
-1521 TGMKEGTGV
+1521 GIKEGTGN
-1530 LACVTDGTAKGS
+1530 LYCVTDGNAKGNLS
-1542 LTVKVAWDYEF
+1542 IKVAWNYEF
-1553 SIDKTMISGSPDNS
+1553 SLTGKTTFS
-1567 YEVNFKISPA
+1567 ISPA
-1577 DANIT
+1577 ETAEVGFKVNPTYADITVNSTSDAFNYSILNNGDGTGKILITPTAETRNNIT
-1582 VEGNGLSNFTLERDE
+1582 INVMATNPNNYDEVVGSKNITANFVYKTV
-1597 NGCGTITIHPKS
+1597 TPKMF
-1609 EGIDEIIIRGNNQYN
+1609 IVN
-1624 KDDLIDSF
+1624 KS
-1632 NVIGNFHYDSLTSE
+1632 GNFSYF
-1646 VLIQNIN
+1646 QNNIL
-1653 SYENPTMK
+1653 Y
-1661 AYFSEFKN
+1661 
-1669 DTIKLGDGEVMNFKV
+1669 IGDGETVTLGVDVTEKNVDWTLKNIDITKIESVSNNTKATVSGSSTQFKV
-1684 DIDETKTSNLS
+1684 INSQDVI
-1695 ITASLQKNAENL
+1695 LQKYYIPEFYEPYAVYGGQTLNL
-1707 ILEPTGIEGCFS
+1707 DQFYVAKNDVGFLDT
-1719 LSHTAD
+1719 TA
-1725 YTSPAYVITEGYVPA
+1725 YYYVA
-1740 YKGSTYYPDGTP
+1740 YKGSVQTGYETDSNGN
-1752 IALSDFY
+1752 
-1759 STTSTDSDSYD
+1759 TTSTPVYQTGVSCGEWGDSYTFIGRRR
-1770 DWQNPF
+1770 NPSKDGTWMNVSDYEKVVW
-1776 YYETHYDRIGK
+1776 YYRPATGK
-1787 YYLKNNK
+1787 IEQWNGDTAYSAKPATQLANQPATKRVIEDK
-1794 TSSSVYAFSSGWI
+1794 SIVSSVM
-1807 HSSTTTVTKANKT
+1807 TDK
-1820 EVNGDW
+1820 
-1826 TIVRDKSLDG
+1826 IV
-1836 KCMSVTEF
+1836 F
-1844 QACLWYYIPAFTV
+1844 Y
-1857 QMGGSCTSY
+1857 
-1866 LKHNYGEI
+1866 
-1874 DTDNIKASY
+1874 
-1883 YDISPDKTVQSSKQV
+1883 
-1898 DILILTIS
+1898 IS
-1906 HNGKSEK
+1906 HNGIEQRVEIPV
-1913 KYYPIYLETRNCACT
+1913 YTVTRNCYCT

>member
-1 MKKLKSLFL
+1 MRKSIFLFISFI
-10 TIFTLLMVSCNF
+10 TMFFMSCNF
-22 FTSLTEEPSNMIEIS
+22 FTSLSEDIEPKIEITNL
-37 SLTLNKSNIELSV
+37 SLSKTNLEVSV
-50 GNMEY
+50 GNMDY
-55 ISVLVKPNG
+55 VSVSIKPNG

-69 NLLWS
+69 ILDWK
-74 YDKSIIECDSS
+74 YDETIIDCDSS

-100 TLRCSYNGFEASCL
+100 TLRCSYNGYEASCL

-226 NIVTMNKDDG
+226 NIVTMNKADG

-263 NDTSVPIGI
+263 NDSSVPIGI

-313 NVYIKPDNTVVT
+313 NVYIQPDNTVVT

-400 NGQLTDAI
+400 NGQLADAI

-457 GSNRDVISLS
+457 GTNSDVISLS

-492 ICEGTAVISITH
+492 ICEGTAVISVSH
-504 PKTHY
+504 PKIHY
-509 PTEILVKVLSKN
+509 PTEILVKVLSETA
-521 SILEEPLYFAGPG
+521 ILEEPLYFIGDG
-534 LIKILNGNSD
+534 LVRVLNGASTEYTVQLKRTGKNDSD
-544 DYIVDL
+544 DNEI
-550 KGDNKSSTDDEKI
+550 KWK
-563 IWECDNNLLSV
+563 CDNSNIKV
-574 STNANI
+574 SSNANI
-580 ASITAPDLGTGQ
+580 AEITAPPKGTGN
-592 TKSFITISH
+592 TISYLTISH
-601 EKADVS
+601 NKADAD
-607 KKVLVMTADDK
+607 KKVMILTADT
-618 ETLQAMKALYSDK
+618 EEELANMKALYSDK
-631 LYYNIE
+631 LYFNIE
-637 IGNSESCN
+637 VGEEAYCTTNSV
-645 LNIAGFEDGYDF
+645 GFDSDYNFASAIWTVKD
-657 STLTWEVID
+657 S
-666 PSIISI
+666 SICSI
-672 QKSSFNP
+672 EKDSINP
-679 LVCNIT
+679 LSCRIIGEKAGATRVSVSIT
-685 GLKSGVTKLIAKIE
+685 DNENKTYSCDYE
-699 DIECEFNITVYPRG
+699 ITVYPSG
-713 TVATENEV
+713 TVQTEPEV
-721 YFSTSQ
+721 YFTTSQ
-727 NVIVLS
+727 NVINLNSAGKFSNV
-733 EPNKSSKAYISA
+733 NVSA
-745 INLSISEYS
+745 INLPYSEYS
-754 NIVWESSNDEI
+754 NIAWESEDESI
-765 VTVVGNGV
+765 AKVIGNGINATV
-773 SGTIMA
+773 TAM
-779 KSEGEAVISV
+779 SEGETVINVS
-789 HHHKSQNTLKLYVR
+789 HEDSQNTLKIYIR
-803 VGSEYIVPELK
+803 VGSEYVIPEAKPIVHISSPDVITLLK
-814 PLVYISSQDVITFLK
+814 DDNPQRLDAILVNYEEVDKRGFHFSIDNESIATISSQSENGV
-829 DGEAQQL
+829 
-836 KAILLNEEANDCGTF
+836 
-851 SFEIDNDEIAE
+851 
-862 IISQTQA
+862 
-869 GIAYIKPKESG
+869 AYIKPVGSG
-880 QVLITIKNSK
+880 QAQITIRHPMSSIDKK
-890 TDITKQVLVVVGNSS
+890 VLVVVGNSA
-905 EELAS
+905 EELAG

-917 SNVVALGEGTTKNIS
+917 TNVVALGEGTTKS
-932 VSIKNSTSTIVDG
+932 VSVSVKNAKDAVIEG
-945 YSWISNNPNVVDI
+945 YTWTSNNLNVVDI
-958 TSSGSTALLNAN
+958 TSSGANALLKGNG
-970 SIGTAI
+970 IGTAI
-976 LTITNKAC
+976 VTVTNKEC

-1000 SANPYIQISSSVIT
+1000 SQNPHIQLSSSVIT
-1014 IPVSGNYTS
+1014 VPVSSTYTS
-1023 ITADLVGGTQED
+1023 VTADLVGGTEED
-1035 YSDFMWKVNDTSIC
+1035 FSQFLWKVNDSSIC

-1054 NEVGKIRALAEGQTY
+1054 NEVGKIRALSEGQTY

-1103 ISMKPNATTQT
+1103 ISMKPNAAAQT

-1143 YSANICTIT
+1143 YSANVCTIT

-1166 KAAYDQQI
+1166 KAAYDQQVI
-1174 IINVQEYSS
+1174 VNVQEYSS

-1188 TNVTLREG
+1188 TNVTLSEG

-1219 NPDICSITGTKNVA
+1219 NPNICSISGTKNVA
-1233 QITGVGAGTTTVR
+1233 QLTGVGAGTTTVR

-1259 NAEMLVYVKEA
+1259 SAEMLVYVKEA

-1283 FTVNKG
+1283 YTVNKG

-1303 TSSDQYNLKWTT
+1303 TNTDQYNLKWTT
-1315 SDSDIISIT
+1315 SDSDVITIT
-1324 GISSDGTVSGQS
+1324 GINSDGTVSGQS
-1336 IYITAKKSGEAL
+1336 IYITAKNPGEAL
-1348 ITCSHEKAASDLQFY
+1348 ITCFHEKAASDLQFY

-1368 SAEKK
+1368 SAEKV
-1373 IFLNKTY
+1373 ITFNKTY
-1380 ITLTKGSS
+1380 MTLVKGSS
-1388 GAQLKATIENSE
+1388 GTSLKANIENAE
-1400 SSSDYSEIEWS
+1400 SSNDYNELEWTVNSVGSSEV
-1411 CPMVNDVEIAR
+1411 CRV
-1422 IMGNG
+1422 MGSG
-1427 QTVTIYPIAPGET
+1427 QNVTIYPINVGEAE
-1440 TVIAQLP
+1440 VMAQLP
-1447 NGAKAEC
+1447 NSSSVAKC
-1454 TLLVEAGKSFS
+1454 TVVVEAGKSFVLEAS
-1465 FETSSK
+1465 NIS
-1471 KVQPFH
+1471 VQPFGTR
-1477 SKTIKYVVSPP
+1477 KVKYTVSP
-1488 DAILSWNLAQEDD
+1488 ANANLTWTMDQMNDVFT
-1501 YFSYRDLGCDSET
+1501 YTDLGCDEN
-1514 GIGYVEV
+1514 GVGYVQIE
-1521 TGMKEGTGV
+1521 GIKEGTGN
-1530 LACVTDGTAKGS
+1530 LYCVTDGNAKGNLS
-1542 LTVKVAWDYEF
+1542 IKVAWNYEF
-1553 SIDKTMISGSPDNS
+1553 SLTGKTTFS
-1567 YEVNFKISPA
+1567 ISPA
-1577 DANIT
+1577 ETAEVGFKVNPTYADITVNSTSDAFNYSIVNNGDGTGKILITPTAETRNNIT
-1582 VEGNGLSNFTLERDE
+1582 INVMATNPNNYDEVVGSKNITANFVYKTV
-1597 NGCGTITIHPKS
+1597 TPKVF
-1609 EGIDEIIIRGNNQYN
+1609 IVN
-1624 KDDLIDSF
+1624 KS
-1632 NVIGNFHYDSLTSE
+1632 GNFSYF
-1646 VLIQNIN
+1646 QNNIL
-1653 SYENPTMK
+1653 Y
-1661 AYFSEFKN
+1661 
-1669 DTIKLGDGEVMNFKV
+1669 IGDGETVTLGVDVAEKNVDWTLKNIDITKIESVSNNTKATVSGSSTQFKV
-1684 DIDETKTSNLS
+1684 INSQDVT
-1695 ITASLQKNAENL
+1695 LQKYYIPEFYEPYAVYGGQTLNL
-1707 ILEPTGIEGCFS
+1707 DQFYVAKNDVGFLDT
-1719 LSHTAD
+1719 TA
-1725 YTSPAYVITEGYVPA
+1725 YYYIA
-1740 YKGSTYYPDGTP
+1740 YKGSIQTGYETDSDGN
-1752 IALSDFY
+1752 
-1759 STTSTDSDSYD
+1759 TTSTPAFQTNVSCGEWGDSYTYIGRRRNSSKD
-1770 DWQNPF
+1770 GTWMSIEDYEKVVW
-1776 YYETHYDRIGK
+1776 YYRPATGK
-1787 YYLKNNK
+1787 IEQWTGDTAYSAKAARQLSNQPATKRVIEDK
-1794 TSSSVYAFSSGWI
+1794 SIVSSVM
-1807 HSSTTTVTKANKT
+1807 TDK
-1820 EVNGDW
+1820 
-1826 TIVRDKSLDG
+1826 IV
-1836 KCMSVTEF
+1836 F
-1844 QACLWYYIPAFTV
+1844 Y
-1857 QMGGSCTSY
+1857 
-1866 LKHNYGEI
+1866 
-1874 DTDNIKASY
+1874 
-1883 YDISPDKTVQSSKQV
+1883 
-1898 DILILTIS
+1898 IS
-1906 HNGKSEK
+1906 HNGIEQRVEIPV
-1913 KYYPIYLETRNCACT
+1913 YTVTRNCYCT

>member
-1 MKKLKSLFL
+1 MRKSIFLFISL
-10 TIFTLLMVSCNF
+10 ITMFFMSCNF
-22 FTSLTEEPSNMIEIS
+22 FTSLSEDIEPKIEITNL
-37 SLTLNKSNIELSV
+37 SLSKTNLEVSV
-50 GNMEY
+50 GNMDY
-55 ISVLVKPNG
+55 VSVSIKPNG

-69 NLLWS
+69 ILDWK
-74 YDKSIIECDSS
+74 YDETIIDCDSS

-100 TLRCSYNGFEASCL
+100 TLRCSYNGYEASCL

-226 NIVTMNKDDG
+226 NIVTMNKADG

-263 NDTSVPIGI
+263 NDSSVPIGI

-313 NVYIKPDNTVVT
+313 NVYIQPDNTVVT

-492 ICEGTAVISITH
+492 ICEGTAVISVSH
-504 PKTHY
+504 PKIHY
-509 PTEILVKVLSKN
+509 PTEILVKVLSETA
-521 SILEEPLYFAGPG
+521 ILEEPLYFIGDG
-534 LIKILNGNSD
+534 LVRVLNGASTEYTVQLKGTGKNDSD
-544 DYIVDL
+544 DNEI
-550 KGDNKSSTDDEKI
+550 KWK
-563 IWECDNNLLSV
+563 CDNSNIKV
-574 STNANI
+574 SSNANI
-580 ASITAPDLGTGQ
+580 AEITAPPKGTGN
-592 TKSFITISH
+592 TISYLTISH
-601 EKADVS
+601 NKADAD
-607 KKVLVMTADDK
+607 KKVMILTADT
-618 ETLQAMKALYSDK
+618 EEELANMKALYSDK
-631 LYYNIE
+631 LYFNIE
-637 IGNSESCN
+637 VGEEAYCTTNSV
-645 LNIAGFEDGYDF
+645 GFDSDYNFASAIWTVKD
-657 STLTWEVID
+657 S
-666 PSIISI
+666 SICSI
-672 QKSSFNP
+672 EKDSINP
-679 LVCNIT
+679 LSCRIIGEKAGATRVSVSIT
-685 GLKSGVTKLIAKIE
+685 DNENKTYSCDYE
-699 DIECEFNITVYPRG
+699 ITVYPSG
-713 TVATENEV
+713 TVQTEPEV
-721 YFSTSQ
+721 YFTTSQ
-727 NVIVLS
+727 NVINLNSAGKFSNV
-733 EPNKSSKAYISA
+733 NVSA
-745 INLSISEYS
+745 INLPYSEYS
-754 NIVWESSNDEI
+754 NIAWESEDESI
-765 VTVVGNGV
+765 AKVIGNGINATV
-773 SGTIMA
+773 TAMR
-779 KSEGEAVISV
+779 EGETVINVS
-789 HHHKSQNTLKLYVR
+789 HEDSQNTLKIYIR
-803 VGSEYIVPELK
+803 VGSEYVIPEAKPIVHISSPDVITLLK
-814 PLVYISSQDVITFLK
+814 DDNPQRLDAILVNYEEVDKRGFHFSIDNESIATISSQSENGV
-829 DGEAQQL
+829 
-836 KAILLNEEANDCGTF
+836 
-851 SFEIDNDEIAE
+851 
-862 IISQTQA
+862 
-869 GIAYIKPKESG
+869 AYIKPVGSG
-880 QVLITIKNSK
+880 QAQITIRHPMSSIDKK
-890 TDITKQVLVVVGNSS
+890 VLVVVGNSA
-905 EELAS
+905 EELAG

-917 SNVVALGEGTTKNIS
+917 TNVVALGEGTTKS
-932 VSIKNSTSTIVDG
+932 VSVSVKNAKDAVIEG
-945 YSWISNNPNVVDI
+945 YTWTSNNLNVVDI
-958 TSSGSTALLNAN
+958 TSSGANALLKGNG
-970 SIGTAI
+970 IGTAI
-976 LTITNKAC
+976 VTVTNKEC

-1000 SANPYIQISSSVIT
+1000 SQNPHIQLSSSVIT
-1014 IPVSGNYTS
+1014 VPVSSTYTS
-1023 ITADLVGGTQED
+1023 VTADLVGGTEED
-1035 YSDFMWKVNDTSIC
+1035 FSQFLWKVNDSSIC

-1054 NEVGKIRALAEGQTY
+1054 NEVGKIRALSEGQTY

-1103 ISMKPNATTQT
+1103 ISMKPNAAAQT

-1143 YSANICTIT
+1143 YSANVCTIT

-1166 KAAYDQQI
+1166 KAAYDQQVI
-1174 IINVQEYSS
+1174 VNIQEYSS

-1188 TNVTLREG
+1188 TNVTLSEG

-1219 NPDICSITGTKNVA
+1219 NPNICSISGTKNVA
-1233 QITGVGAGTTTVR
+1233 QLTGVGAGTTTVR

-1259 NAEMLVYVKEA
+1259 SAEMLVYVKEA

-1283 FTVNKG
+1283 YTVNKG

-1303 TSSDQYNLKWTT
+1303 TNADQYNLKWTT
-1315 SDSDIISIT
+1315 SDSDVITIT
-1324 GISSDGTVSGQS
+1324 GINSDGTVSGQS
-1336 IYITAKKSGEAL
+1336 IYITAKNPGEAL

-1368 SAEKK
+1368 SAEKV
-1373 IFLNKTY
+1373 ITFNKTY
-1380 ITLTKGSS
+1380 MTLVKGSS
-1388 GAQLKATIENSE
+1388 GTSLKANIENAE
-1400 SSSDYSEIEWS
+1400 SSNDYNELEWTVHSVGTSEV
-1411 CPMVNDVEIAR
+1411 CRV
-1422 IMGNG
+1422 MGSG
-1427 QTVTIYPIAPGET
+1427 QNVTIYPINVGEAE
-1440 TVIAQLP
+1440 VMAQLP
-1447 NGAKAEC
+1447 NSSSVAKC
-1454 TLLVEAGKSFS
+1454 TVVVEAGKSFVLEAS
-1465 FETSSK
+1465 NIS
-1471 KVQPFH
+1471 VQPFGTR
-1477 SKTIKYVVSPP
+1477 KVKYTVSP
-1488 DAILSWNLAQEDD
+1488 ANANLTWTMDQINDVFT
-1501 YFSYRDLGCDSET
+1501 YTDLGCDEN
-1514 GIGYVEV
+1514 GVGYVQIE
-1521 TGMKEGTGV
+1521 GIKEGTGN
-1530 LACVTDGTAKGS
+1530 LYCVTDGNAKGNLS
-1542 LTVKVAWDYEF
+1542 IKVAWNYEF
-1553 SIDKTMISGSPDNS
+1553 SLTGKTTFS
-1567 YEVNFKISPA
+1567 ISPA
-1577 DANIT
+1577 ETAEVGFKVNPTYADITVNSTSDAFNYSILNNGDGTGKILITPTAETRNNIT
-1582 VEGNGLSNFTLERDE
+1582 INVMATNPNNYDEVVGSKNITANFVYKTV
-1597 NGCGTITIHPKS
+1597 TPKMF
-1609 EGIDEIIIRGNNQYN
+1609 IVN
-1624 KDDLIDSF
+1624 KS
-1632 NVIGNFHYDSLTSE
+1632 GNFSYF
-1646 VLIQNIN
+1646 QNNIL
-1653 SYENPTMK
+1653 Y
-1661 AYFSEFKN
+1661 
-1669 DTIKLGDGEVMNFKV
+1669 IGDGETVTLGVDVTEKNVDWTLKNIDITKIESVSNNTKATVSGSSTQFKV
-1684 DIDETKTSNLS
+1684 INSQDVI
-1695 ITASLQKNAENL
+1695 LQKYYIPEFYEPYAVYGGQTLNL
-1707 ILEPTGIEGCFS
+1707 DQFYVAKNDVGFLDT
-1719 LSHTAD
+1719 TA
-1725 YTSPAYVITEGYVPA
+1725 YYYIA
-1740 YKGSTYYPDGTP
+1740 YKGSIQTGYETDSDGN
-1752 IALSDFY
+1752 
-1759 STTSTDSDSYD
+1759 TTSTPAFQTNVSCGEWGDSYTYIGRRRNSSKD
-1770 DWQNPF
+1770 GTWMSIEDYEKVVW
-1776 YYETHYDRIGK
+1776 YYRPATGK
-1787 YYLKNNK
+1787 IEQWNGDTAYSAKPATQLANQPATKRVIEDK
-1794 TSSSVYAFSSGWI
+1794 SIVSSVM
-1807 HSSTTTVTKANKT
+1807 TDK
-1820 EVNGDW
+1820 
-1826 TIVRDKSLDG
+1826 IV
-1836 KCMSVTEF
+1836 F
-1844 QACLWYYIPAFTV
+1844 Y
-1857 QMGGSCTSY
+1857 
-1866 LKHNYGEI
+1866 
-1874 DTDNIKASY
+1874 
-1883 YDISPDKTVQSSKQV
+1883 
-1898 DILILTIS
+1898 IS
-1906 HNGKSEK
+1906 HNGIEQRVEIPV
-1913 KYYPIYLETRNCACT
+1913 YTVTRNCYCT

>member
-1 MKKLKSLFL
+1 MRKSIFLFISFI
-10 TIFTLLMVSCNF
+10 TMFFMSCNF
-22 FTSLTEEPSNMIEIS
+22 FTSLSEDIEPKIEITNL
-37 SLTLNKSNIELSV
+37 SLSKTNLEVSV
-50 GNMEY
+50 GNMDY
-55 ISVLVKPNG
+55 VSVSIKPNG

-69 NLLWS
+69 ILDWK
-74 YDKSIIECDSS
+74 YDETIIDCDSS

-100 TLRCSYNGFEASCL
+100 TLRCSYNGYEASCL

-226 NIVTMNKDDG
+226 NIVTMNKADG

-263 NDTSVPIGI
+263 NDSNVPIGI

-313 NVYIKPDNTVVT
+313 NVYIQPDNTVVT

-342 SENINIDGFNYVLDD
+342 SENINIDGFNYVLGD

-388 SAEYPREVLVIV
+388 SAKYPREVLVIV

-457 GSNRDVISLS
+457 GSNSDVISLS

-492 ICEGTAVISITH
+492 ICEGTAVISVSH
-504 PKTHY
+504 PKIHY
-509 PTEILVKVLSKN
+509 PTEILVKVLSETA
-521 SILEEPLYFAGPG
+521 ILEEPLYFIGDG
-534 LIKILNGNSD
+534 LVRVLNGASTEYTVQLKGTGKNDSD
-544 DYIVDL
+544 DNEI
-550 KGDNKSSTDDEKI
+550 K
-563 IWECDNNLLSV
+563 WECDNSNIKV
-574 STNANI
+574 SSNANI
-580 ASITAPDLGTGQ
+580 AEITAPPKGTGN
-592 TKSFITISH
+592 TISYLTISH
-601 EKADVS
+601 NKADAD
-607 KKVLVMTADDK
+607 KKVMILTADT
-618 ETLQAMKALYSDK
+618 EEELANMKALYSDK
-631 LYYNIE
+631 LYFNIE
-637 IGNSESCN
+637 VGEEAYCTTNSV
-645 LNIAGFEDGYDF
+645 GFDSDYNFASAIWTVKD
-657 STLTWEVID
+657 S
-666 PSIISI
+666 SICSI
-672 QKSSFNP
+672 EKDSINP
-679 LVCNIT
+679 LSCRIIGEKAGATRVSVSIT
-685 GLKSGVTKLIAKIE
+685 DNENKTYSCDYE
-699 DIECEFNITVYPRG
+699 ITVYPSG
-713 TVATENEV
+713 TVQTEPEV
-721 YFSTSQ
+721 YFTTSQ
-727 NVIVLS
+727 NVINLNSAGKFSNV
-733 EPNKSSKAYISA
+733 NVSA
-745 INLSISEYS
+745 INLPYSEYS
-754 NIVWESSNDEI
+754 NIAWESEDESI
-765 VTVVGNGV
+765 AKVIGNGINATV
-773 SGTIMA
+773 TAMR
-779 KSEGEAVISV
+779 EGETVINVS
-789 HHHKSQNTLKLYVR
+789 HEDSQNTLKIYIR
-803 VGSEYIVPELK
+803 VGSEYVIPEAKPIVHISSPDVITLLK
-814 PLVYISSQDVITFLK
+814 DDNPQRLDAILVNYEEIDKRGFHFSIDNESIATISSQSENGV
-829 DGEAQQL
+829 
-836 KAILLNEEANDCGTF
+836 
-851 SFEIDNDEIAE
+851 
-862 IISQTQA
+862 
-869 GIAYIKPKESG
+869 AYIKPVGSG
-880 QVLITIKNSK
+880 QAQITIRHPMSSIDKK
-890 TDITKQVLVVVGNSS
+890 VLVVVGNSA
-905 EELAS
+905 EELAG

-917 SNVVALGEGTTKNIS
+917 TNVVALGEGTTKS
-932 VSIKNSTSTIVDG
+932 VSVSVKNAKDAVIEG
-945 YSWISNNPNVVDI
+945 YTWTSNNLNVVDI
-958 TSSGSTALLNAN
+958 TSSGANALLKGNG
-970 SIGTAI
+970 IGTAI
-976 LTITNKAC
+976 VTVTNKEC

-1000 SANPYIQISSSVIT
+1000 SQNPHIQLSSSVIT
-1014 IPVSGNYTS
+1014 VPVSSTYTS
-1023 ITADLVGGTQED
+1023 VTADLVGGTEED
-1035 YSDFMWKVNDTSIC
+1035 FSQFLWKVNDSSIC

-1054 NEVGKIRALAEGQTY
+1054 NEVGKIRALEEGQTY

-1103 ISMKPNATTQT
+1103 ISMKPNAAAQT

-1143 YSANICTIT
+1143 YSANVCTIT

-1166 KAAYDQQI
+1166 KAAYDQQVI
-1174 IINVQEYSS
+1174 VNVQEYSS

-1188 TNVTLREG
+1188 TNVTLSEG

-1219 NPDICSITGTKNVA
+1219 NPNICSISGTKNVA
-1233 QITGVGAGTTTVR
+1233 QLTGVGAGTTTVR

-1259 NAEMLVYVKEA
+1259 SAEMLVYVKEA

-1283 FTVNKG
+1283 YTVNKG

-1303 TSSDQYNLKWTT
+1303 TNADQYNLKWTT
-1315 SDSDIISIT
+1315 SDSDVITIT
-1324 GISSDGTVSGQS
+1324 GINSDGTVSGQS
-1336 IYITAKKSGEAL
+1336 IYITAKNPGEAL

-1368 SAEKK
+1368 SAEKV
-1373 IFLNKTY
+1373 ITFNKTY
-1380 ITLTKGSS
+1380 MTLVKGSS
-1388 GAQLKATIENSE
+1388 GTSLKANIENAE
-1400 SSSDYSEIEWS
+1400 SSNDYNELAWTVHSVGTSEV
-1411 CPMVNDVEIAR
+1411 CRV
-1422 IMGNG
+1422 MGSG
-1427 QTVTIYPIAPGET
+1427 QNVTIYPINVGEAE
-1440 TVIAQLP
+1440 VMAQLP
-1447 NGAKAEC
+1447 NSSSVAKC
-1454 TLLVEAGKSFS
+1454 TVVVEAGKSFVLEAS
-1465 FETSSK
+1465 NIS
-1471 KVQPFH
+1471 VQPFGTR
-1477 SKTIKYVVSPP
+1477 KVKYTVSP
-1488 DAILSWNLAQEDD
+1488 ANANLTWTMDQINDVFT
-1501 YFSYRDLGCDSET
+1501 YTDLGCDEN
-1514 GIGYVEV
+1514 GVGYVQIE
-1521 TGMKEGTGV
+1521 GIKEGTGN
-1530 LACVTDGTAKGS
+1530 LYCVTDGNAKGNLS
-1542 LTVKVAWDYEF
+1542 IKVAWNYEF
-1553 SIDKTMISGSPDNS
+1553 SLTGKTTFS
-1567 YEVNFKISPA
+1567 ISPA
-1577 DANIT
+1577 ETAEVGFKVNPTYADITVNSTSDAFNYSIVNNGDGTGKILITPTAETRNNIT
-1582 VEGNGLSNFTLERDE
+1582 INIIATNPNNYDEVVGSKNITANFVYKTV
-1597 NGCGTITIHPKS
+1597 TPKVF
-1609 EGIDEIIIRGNNQYN
+1609 IVN
-1624 KDDLIDSF
+1624 KS
-1632 NVIGNFHYDSLTSE
+1632 GNFSYF
-1646 VLIQNIN
+1646 QNNIL
-1653 SYENPTMK
+1653 Y
-1661 AYFSEFKN
+1661 
-1669 DTIKLGDGEVMNFKV
+1669 IGDGETVTLGVDVTEKNVDWTLKNIDITKIESVSNNTKATVSGSSTQFKV
-1684 DIDETKTSNLS
+1684 INSQDVI
-1695 ITASLQKNAENL
+1695 LQKYYIPEFYEPYAVYGGQTLNL
-1707 ILEPTGIEGCFS
+1707 DQFYVAKNDVGFLDT
-1719 LSHTAD
+1719 TA
-1725 YTSPAYVITEGYVPA
+1725 YYYVA
-1740 YKGSTYYPDGTP
+1740 YKGSVQTGYETDSNGN
-1752 IALSDFY
+1752 
-1759 STTSTDSDSYD
+1759 TTSTPVYQTGVSCGEWGDSYTYIGRRR
-1770 DWQNPF
+1770 NPSKDGTWMNVSDYEKVVW
-1776 YYETHYDRIGK
+1776 YYRPATGK
-1787 YYLKNNK
+1787 IEQWNGDTAYSAKPATQLANQPATKRVIEDK
-1794 TSSSVYAFSSGWI
+1794 SIVSSVM
-1807 HSSTTTVTKANKT
+1807 T
-1820 EVNGDW
+1820 
-1826 TIVRDKSLDG
+1826 DK
-1836 KCMSVTEF
+1836 VVF
-1844 QACLWYYIPAFTV
+1844 Y
-1857 QMGGSCTSY
+1857 
-1866 LKHNYGEI
+1866 
-1874 DTDNIKASY
+1874 
-1883 YDISPDKTVQSSKQV
+1883 
-1898 DILILTIS
+1898 IS
-1906 HNGKSEK
+1906 HNGIEQRVEIPV
-1913 KYYPIYLETRNCACT
+1913 YTVTRNCYCT

>member
-1 MKKLKSLFL
+1 MRKSIFLFISFI
-10 TIFTLLMVSCNF
+10 TMFFMSCNF
-22 FTSLTEEPSNMIEIS
+22 FTSLSEDIEPKIEITNL
-37 SLTLNKSNIELSV
+37 SLSKTNLEVSV
-50 GNMEY
+50 GNMDY
-55 ISVLVKPNG
+55 VSVSIKPNG

-69 NLLWS
+69 ILDWK
-74 YDKSIIECDSS
+74 YDETIIDCDSS

-100 TLRCSYNGFEASCL
+100 TLRCSYNGYEASCL

-192 ARIKVSHTKATYP
+192 ARIKVSHNKATYP

-226 NIVTMNKDDG
+226 NIVTMNKADG

-263 NDTSVPIGI
+263 NDSSVPIGI

-313 NVYIKPDNTVVT
+313 NVFIKPDNTVVT

-400 NGQLTDAI
+400 NGQLADAI

-457 GSNRDVISLS
+457 GTNSDVISLS

-492 ICEGTAVISITH
+492 ICEGTAVISVSH
-504 PKTHY
+504 PKIHY
-509 PTEILVKVLSKN
+509 PTEILVKVLSETA
-521 SILEEPLYFAGPG
+521 ILEEPLYFIGDG
-534 LIKILNGNSD
+534 LVRVLNGASTEYTVQLKRTGKNDSD
-544 DYIVDL
+544 DNEI
-550 KGDNKSSTDDEKI
+550 KWK
-563 IWECDNNLLSV
+563 CDNSNIKV
-574 STNANI
+574 SSNANI
-580 ASITAPDLGTGQ
+580 AEITAPPKGTGN
-592 TKSFITISH
+592 TISYLTISH
-601 EKADVS
+601 NKADAD
-607 KKVLVMTADDK
+607 KKVMILTADT
-618 ETLQAMKALYSDK
+618 EEELANMKALYSDK
-631 LYYNIE
+631 LYFNIE
-637 IGNSESCN
+637 VGEEAYCTTNSV
-645 LNIAGFEDGYDF
+645 GFDSDYNFASAIWTVKD
-657 STLTWEVID
+657 S
-666 PSIISI
+666 SICSI
-672 QKSSFNP
+672 EKDSINP
-679 LVCNIT
+679 LSCRIIGEKAGATRVSVSIT
-685 GLKSGVTKLIAKIE
+685 DNENKTYSCDYE
-699 DIECEFNITVYPRG
+699 ITVYPSG
-713 TVATENEV
+713 TVQTEPEV
-721 YFSTSQ
+721 YFTTSQ
-727 NVIVLS
+727 NVINLNSAGKFSNV
-733 EPNKSSKAYISA
+733 NVSA
-745 INLSISEYS
+745 INLPYSEYS
-754 NIVWESSNDEI
+754 NIAWESEDESI
-765 VTVVGNGV
+765 AKVIGNGINATV
-773 SGTIMA
+773 TAM
-779 KSEGEAVISV
+779 SEGETVINVS
-789 HHHKSQNTLKLYVR
+789 HEDSQNTLKIYIR
-803 VGSEYIVPELK
+803 VGSEYVIPEAKPIVHISSPDVITLLK
-814 PLVYISSQDVITFLK
+814 DDNPQRLDAILVNYEEVDKRGFHFSIDNESIATISSQSENGV
-829 DGEAQQL
+829 
-836 KAILLNEEANDCGTF
+836 
-851 SFEIDNDEIAE
+851 
-862 IISQTQA
+862 
-869 GIAYIKPKESG
+869 AYIKPVGSG
-880 QVLITIKNSK
+880 QAQITIRHPMSSIDKK
-890 TDITKQVLVVVGNSS
+890 VLVVVGNSA
-905 EELAS
+905 EELAG

-917 SNVVALGEGTTKNIS
+917 TNVVALGEGTTKS
-932 VSIKNSTSTIVDG
+932 VSVSVKNAKDAVIEG
-945 YSWISNNPNVVDI
+945 YTWTSNNLNVVDI
-958 TSSGSTALLNAN
+958 TSSGANALLKGNG
-970 SIGTAI
+970 IGTAI
-976 LTITNKAC
+976 VTVTNKEC

-1000 SANPYIQISSSVIT
+1000 SQNPHIQLSSSVIT
-1014 IPVSGNYTS
+1014 VPVSSTYTS
-1023 ITADLVGGTQED
+1023 VTADLVGGTEED
-1035 YSDFMWKVNDTSIC
+1035 FSQFLWKVNDSSIC

-1054 NEVGKIRALAEGQTY
+1054 NEVGKIRALSEGQTY

-1103 ISMKPNATTQT
+1103 ISMKPNAAAQT

-1143 YSANICTIT
+1143 YSANVCTIT

-1166 KAAYDQQI
+1166 KAAYDQQVI
-1174 IINVQEYSS
+1174 VNIQEYSS

-1188 TNVTLREG
+1188 TNVTLSEG

-1219 NPDICSITGTKNVA
+1219 NPNICSISGTKNVA
-1233 QITGVGAGTTTVR
+1233 QLTGVGAGTTTVR

-1259 NAEMLVYVKEA
+1259 SAEMLVYVKEA

-1283 FTVNKG
+1283 YTVNKG

-1303 TSSDQYNLKWTT
+1303 TSADQYNLKWTT
-1315 SDSDIISIT
+1315 SDSDVITIT
-1324 GISSDGTVSGQS
+1324 GINSDGTVSGQS
-1336 IYITAKKSGEAL
+1336 IYITAKNPGEAL

-1368 SAEKK
+1368 SAEKV
-1373 IFLNKTY
+1373 ITFNKTY
-1380 ITLTKGSS
+1380 MTLVKGSS
-1388 GAQLKATIENSE
+1388 GTSLKANIENAE
-1400 SSSDYSEIEWS
+1400 SSNDYNELEWTVHSVGTSEI
-1411 CPMVNDVEIAR
+1411 CRV
-1422 IMGNG
+1422 MGSG
-1427 QTVTIYPIAPGET
+1427 QNVTIYPINVGEAE
-1440 TVIAQLP
+1440 VMAQLP
-1447 NGAKAEC
+1447 NSSSVAKC
-1454 TLLVEAGKSFS
+1454 TVVVEAGKSFVLEAS
-1465 FETSSK
+1465 NIS
-1471 KVQPFH
+1471 VQPFGTR
-1477 SKTIKYVVSPP
+1477 KVKYTVSP
-1488 DAILSWNLAQEDD
+1488 ANANLTWTMDQINDVFT
-1501 YFSYRDLGCDSET
+1501 YTDLGCDEN
-1514 GIGYVEV
+1514 GIGYVQIE
-1521 TGMKEGTGV
+1521 GIKEGTGN
-1530 LACVTDGTAKGS
+1530 LYCVTDGNAKGNLS
-1542 LTVKVAWDYEF
+1542 IKVAWNYEF
-1553 SIDKTMISGSPDNS
+1553 SLTGKTTFS
-1567 YEVNFKISPA
+1567 ISPA
-1577 DANIT
+1577 ETAEVGFKVNPTYADITVNSTSDAFNYSILNNGDGTGKILITPTAETRNNIT
-1582 VEGNGLSNFTLERDE
+1582 INVMATNPNNYDEVVGSKNITANFVYKTV
-1597 NGCGTITIHPKS
+1597 TPKMF
-1609 EGIDEIIIRGNNQYN
+1609 IVN
-1624 KDDLIDSF
+1624 KS
-1632 NVIGNFHYDSLTSE
+1632 GNFSYF
-1646 VLIQNIN
+1646 QNNIL
-1653 SYENPTMK
+1653 Y
-1661 AYFSEFKN
+1661 
-1669 DTIKLGDGEVMNFKV
+1669 IGDGETVTLGVDVTEKNVDWTLKNIDITKIESVSNNTKATVSGSSTQFKV
-1684 DIDETKTSNLS
+1684 INSQDVI
-1695 ITASLQKNAENL
+1695 LQKYYIPEFYEPYAVYGGQTLNL
-1707 ILEPTGIEGCFS
+1707 DQFYVAKNDVGFLDT
-1719 LSHTAD
+1719 TA
-1725 YTSPAYVITEGYVPA
+1725 YYYVA
-1740 YKGSTYYPDGTP
+1740 YKGSVQTGYETDSNGN
-1752 IALSDFY
+1752 
-1759 STTSTDSDSYD
+1759 TTSTPVYQTGVSCGEWGDSYTFIGRRR
-1770 DWQNPF
+1770 NPSKDGTWMNVSDYEKVVC
-1776 YYETHYDRIGK
+1776 YYRPATGK
-1787 YYLKNNK
+1787 IEQWNGDTAYSAKPATQLANQPATKRVIEDK
-1794 TSSSVYAFSSGWI
+1794 SIVSSVM
-1807 HSSTTTVTKANKT
+1807 TDK
-1820 EVNGDW
+1820 
-1826 TIVRDKSLDG
+1826 IV
-1836 KCMSVTEF
+1836 F
-1844 QACLWYYIPAFTV
+1844 Y
-1857 QMGGSCTSY
+1857 
-1866 LKHNYGEI
+1866 
-1874 DTDNIKASY
+1874 
-1883 YDISPDKTVQSSKQV
+1883 
-1898 DILILTIS
+1898 IS
-1906 HNGKSEK
+1906 HNGIEQRVEIPV
-1913 KYYPIYLETRNCACT
+1913 YTVTRNCYCT

>member
-1 MKKLKSLFL
+1 MRKSIFLFISFI
-10 TIFTLLMVSCNF
+10 TMFFMSCNF
-22 FTSLTEEPSNMIEIS
+22 FTSLSEDIEPKIEITNL
-37 SLTLNKSNIELSV
+37 SLSKTNLEVSV
-50 GNMEY
+50 GNMDY
-55 ISVLVKPNG
+55 VSVSIKPNG

-69 NLLWS
+69 ILDWK
-74 YDKSIIECDSS
+74 YDETIIDCDSS

-100 TLRCSYNGFEASCL
+100 TLRCSYNGYEASCL

-226 NIVTMNKDDG
+226 NIVTMNKADG

-263 NDTSVPIGI
+263 NDSSVPIGI

-313 NVYIKPDNTVVT
+313 NVYIQPDNTIVT

-388 SAEYPREVLVIV
+388 SAEYPREILVIV

-457 GSNRDVISLS
+457 GSNSDVISLS

-492 ICEGTAVISITH
+492 ICEGTAVISVSH
-504 PKTHY
+504 PKIHY
-509 PTEILVKVLSKN
+509 PTEILVKVLSETA
-521 SILEEPLYFAGPG
+521 ILEEPLYFIGDG
-534 LIKILNGNSD
+534 LVRVLNGASTEYTVQLKGTGKNDSD
-544 DYIVDL
+544 DNEI
-550 KGDNKSSTDDEKI
+550 KWK
-563 IWECDNNLLSV
+563 CDNSNIKV
-574 STNANI
+574 SSNANI
-580 ASITAPDLGTGQ
+580 AEITAPPKGTGN
-592 TKSFITISH
+592 TISYLTISH
-601 EKADVS
+601 NKADAD
-607 KKVLVMTADDK
+607 KKVMILTADT
-618 ETLQAMKALYSDK
+618 EEELANMKALYSDK
-631 LYYNIE
+631 LYFNIE
-637 IGNSESCN
+637 VGEEAYCTTNSV
-645 LNIAGFEDGYDF
+645 GFDSDYNFASAIWTVKD
-657 STLTWEVID
+657 S
-666 PSIISI
+666 SICSI
-672 QKSSFNP
+672 EKDSINP
-679 LVCNIT
+679 LSCRIIGEKAGATRVSVSIT
-685 GLKSGVTKLIAKIE
+685 DNENKTYSCDYE
-699 DIECEFNITVYPRG
+699 ITVYPSG
-713 TVATENEV
+713 TVQTEPEV
-721 YFSTSQ
+721 YFTTSQ
-727 NVIVLS
+727 NVINLNSAGKFSNV
-733 EPNKSSKAYISA
+733 NVSA
-745 INLSISEYS
+745 INLPYSEYS
-754 NIVWESSNDEI
+754 NIAWESEDESI
-765 VTVVGNGV
+765 AKVIGNGINATV
-773 SGTIMA
+773 TAM
-779 KSEGEAVISV
+779 SEGETVINVS
-789 HHHKSQNTLKLYVR
+789 HEDSQNTLKIYIR
-803 VGSEYIVPELK
+803 VGSEYVVPEAKPIVHISSPDVITLLK
-814 PLVYISSQDVITFLK
+814 DDNPQRLDAILVNYEEIDKRGFHFSIDNESIATISSQSENGV
-829 DGEAQQL
+829 
-836 KAILLNEEANDCGTF
+836 
-851 SFEIDNDEIAE
+851 
-862 IISQTQA
+862 
-869 GIAYIKPKESG
+869 AYIKPVGSG
-880 QVLITIKNSK
+880 QAQITIRHPMSSIDKK
-890 TDITKQVLVVVGNSS
+890 VLVVVGNSA
-905 EELAS
+905 EELAG

-917 SNVVALGEGTTKNIS
+917 TNVVALGEGTTKS
-932 VSIKNSTSTIVDG
+932 VSVSVKNAKDAVIEG
-945 YSWISNNPNVVDI
+945 YTWTSNNLNVVDI
-958 TSSGSTALLNAN
+958 TSSGANALLKGNG
-970 SIGTAI
+970 IGTAI
-976 LTITNKAC
+976 VTVTNKEC

-1000 SANPYIQISSSVIT
+1000 SQNPHIQLSSSVIT
-1014 IPVSGNYTS
+1014 VPVSSTYTS
-1023 ITADLVGGTQED
+1023 VTADLVGGTEED
-1035 YSDFMWKVNDTSIC
+1035 FSQFLWKVNDSSIC

-1054 NEVGKIRALAEGQTY
+1054 NEVGKIRALSEGQTY

-1103 ISMKPNATTQT
+1103 ISMKPNAAAQT

-1143 YSANICTIT
+1143 YSANVCTIT

-1166 KAAYDQQI
+1166 KAAYDQQVI
-1174 IINVQEYSS
+1174 VNVQEYSS

-1188 TNVTLREG
+1188 TNVTLSEG

-1219 NPDICSITGTKNVA
+1219 NPNICSISGTKNVA
-1233 QITGVGAGTTTVR
+1233 QLTGVGAGTTTVR

-1259 NAEMLVYVKEA
+1259 SAEMLVYVKEA

-1283 FTVNKG
+1283 YTVNKG

-1303 TSSDQYNLKWTT
+1303 TNTDQYNLKWTT
-1315 SDSDIISIT
+1315 SDSDVITIT
-1324 GISSDGTVSGQS
+1324 GINSDGTVSGQS
-1336 IYITAKKSGEAL
+1336 IYITAKNPGEAL

-1368 SAEKK
+1368 SAEKV
-1373 IFLNKTY
+1373 ITFNKTY
-1380 ITLTKGSS
+1380 MTLVKGSS
-1388 GAQLKATIENSE
+1388 GTSLKANIENAE
-1400 SSSDYSEIEWS
+1400 SSNDYNELEWTVHSVGTSEI
-1411 CPMVNDVEIAR
+1411 CRV
-1422 IMGNG
+1422 MGSG
-1427 QTVTIYPIAPGET
+1427 QNVTIYPINVGEAE
-1440 TVIAQLP
+1440 VMAQLP
-1447 NGAKAEC
+1447 NSSSVAKC
-1454 TLLVEAGKSFS
+1454 TVVVEAGKSFVLEAS
-1465 FETSSK
+1465 NIS
-1471 KVQPFH
+1471 VQPFGTR
-1477 SKTIKYVVSPP
+1477 KVKYTVSP
-1488 DAILSWNLAQEDD
+1488 ANANLTWTMDQINDVFT
-1501 YFSYRDLGCDSET
+1501 YTDLGCDEN
-1514 GIGYVEV
+1514 GVGYVQIE
-1521 TGMKEGTGV
+1521 GIKEGTGN
-1530 LACVTDGTAKGS
+1530 LYCVTDGNAKGNLS
-1542 LTVKVAWDYEF
+1542 IKVAWNYEF
-1553 SIDKTMISGSPDNS
+1553 SLTGKTTFS
-1567 YEVNFKISPA
+1567 ISPA
-1577 DANIT
+1577 ETAEVGFKVNPTYADITVNSTSDAFNYSIVNNGDGTGKILIIPTAETRNNIT
-1582 VEGNGLSNFTLERDE
+1582 INVMATNPNNYDEVVGSKNITANFVYKTV
-1597 NGCGTITIHPKS
+1597 TPKMF
-1609 EGIDEIIIRGNNQYN
+1609 IVN
-1624 KDDLIDSF
+1624 KS
-1632 NVIGNFHYDSLTSE
+1632 GNFSYF
-1646 VLIQNIN
+1646 QNNIL
-1653 SYENPTMK
+1653 Y
-1661 AYFSEFKN
+1661 
-1669 DTIKLGDGEVMNFKV
+1669 IGDGETVTLGVDVTEKNVDWTLKNIDITKIESVSNNTKATVSGSSTQFKV
-1684 DIDETKTSNLS
+1684 INSQDVI
-1695 ITASLQKNAENL
+1695 LQKYYIPEFYEPYAVYGGQTLNL
-1707 ILEPTGIEGCFS
+1707 DQFYVAKNDVGFLDT
-1719 LSHTAD
+1719 TA
-1725 YTSPAYVITEGYVPA
+1725 YYYVA
-1740 YKGSTYYPDGTP
+1740 YKGSVQTGYETDSNGN
-1752 IALSDFY
+1752 
-1759 STTSTDSDSYD
+1759 TTSTPVYQTGVSCGEWGDSYTFIGRRR
-1770 DWQNPF
+1770 NPSKDGTWMNVSDYEKVVW
-1776 YYETHYDRIGK
+1776 YYRPATGK
-1787 YYLKNNK
+1787 IEQWNGDTAYSAKPATQLANQPATKRVIEDK
-1794 TSSSVYAFSSGWI
+1794 SIVSSVM
-1807 HSSTTTVTKANKT
+1807 TDK
-1820 EVNGDW
+1820 
-1826 TIVRDKSLDG
+1826 IV
-1836 KCMSVTEF
+1836 F
-1844 QACLWYYIPAFTV
+1844 Y
-1857 QMGGSCTSY
+1857 
-1866 LKHNYGEI
+1866 
-1874 DTDNIKASY
+1874 
-1883 YDISPDKTVQSSKQV
+1883 
-1898 DILILTIS
+1898 IS
-1906 HNGKSEK
+1906 HNGIEQRVEIPV
-1913 KYYPIYLETRNCACT
+1913 YTVTRNCYCT

>member
-1 MKKLKSLFL
+1 MRKSIFLFISL
-10 TIFTLLMVSCNF
+10 ITMFFMSCNF
-22 FTSLTEEPSNMIEIS
+22 FTSLSEDIEPKIEITNL
-37 SLTLNKSNIELSV
+37 SLSKTNLEVSV
-50 GNMEY
+50 GNMDY
-55 ISVLVKPNG
+55 VSVSIKPNG

-69 NLLWS
+69 ILDWK
-74 YDKSIIECDSS
+74 YDETIIDCDSS
-85 SSWGFTFKAIKEGQT
+85 SAWGFTFKAIKEGQT
-100 TLRCSYNGFEASCL
+100 TLRCSYNGYEASCL

-192 ARIKVSHTKATYP
+192 ARIKVSHNKATYP
-205 YYIGVYV
+205 YYIGIYV

-226 NIVTMNKDDG
+226 NIVTMNKADG

-263 NDTSVPIGI
+263 NDSSVPIGI

-492 ICEGTAVISITH
+492 ICEGTAVISVSH
-504 PKTHY
+504 PKIHY
-509 PTEILVKVLSKN
+509 PTEILVKVLSETA
-521 SILEEPLYFAGPG
+521 ILEEPLYFIGDG
-534 LIKILNGNSD
+534 LVRVLNGASTEYTVQLKGTGKNDSD
-544 DYIVDL
+544 DNEI
-550 KGDNKSSTDDEKI
+550 K
-563 IWECDNNLLSV
+563 WECDNSNIKV
-574 STNANI
+574 SSNANI
-580 ASITAPDLGTGQ
+580 AEITAPSKGTGN
-592 TKSFITISH
+592 TISYLTISH
-601 EKADVS
+601 NKADAD
-607 KKVLVMTADDK
+607 KKVMILTADT
-618 ETLQAMKALYSDK
+618 EEQLANMKALYSDK
-631 LYYNIE
+631 LYFNIE
-637 IGNSESCN
+637 IGEEAYCTTNSV
-645 LNIAGFEDGYDF
+645 GFDSNYNFASAIWTVKD
-657 STLTWEVID
+657 S
-666 PSIISI
+666 SICSI
-672 QKSSFNP
+672 EKDSINP
-679 LVCNIT
+679 LSC
-685 GLKSGVTKLIAKIE
+685 KIIGKKAGATTVSVSINDNE
-699 DIECEFNITVYPRG
+699 NKTYSCDYEITVYPSG
-713 TVATENEV
+713 TVQTEPEV
-721 YFSTSQ
+721 YFTTSQ
-727 NVIVLS
+727 NVINLS
-733 EPNKSSKAYISA
+733 SVGKSSNVNVSA
-745 INLSISEYS
+745 INLPYSEYS
-754 NIVWESSNDEI
+754 NITWESEDENI
-765 VTVVGNGV
+765 AKVIGNGV
-773 SGTIMA
+773 NATVTAMN
-779 KSEGEAVISV
+779 EGETVINVS
-789 HHHKSQNTLKLYVR
+789 HEDSQNTLKVYVR
-803 VGSEYIVPELK
+803 VGSEYVIPEAKPIVHISSPDVITLLK
-814 PLVYISSQDVITFLK
+814 DDSPQRLDAILVNYEEVDKRGFHFSIDNESIATISSQSENGV
-829 DGEAQQL
+829 
-836 KAILLNEEANDCGTF
+836 
-851 SFEIDNDEIAE
+851 
-862 IISQTQA
+862 
-869 GIAYIKPKESG
+869 AYIKPVGSG
-880 QVLITIKNSK
+880 QAQITIRHPMSSIDKK
-890 TDITKQVLVVVGNSS
+890 VLVVVGNSA
-905 EELAS
+905 EELAG

-917 SNVVALGEGTTKNIS
+917 TNVVALGEGTTKSIS
-932 VSIKNSTSTIVDG
+932 VSVKNAKDAVIEG
-945 YSWISNNPNVVDI
+945 YTWTSNNLNVVDI
-958 TSSGSTALLNAN
+958 TSSGANALLKGNG
-970 SIGTAI
+970 IGTAI
-976 LTITNKAC
+976 VTVTNKEC

-1000 SANPYIQISSSVIT
+1000 SQNPHIQLSSSVIT
-1014 IPVSGNYTS
+1014 VPVSSTYTS
-1023 ITADLVGGTQED
+1023 VTADLVGGTEED
-1035 YSDFMWKVNDTSIC
+1035 FSQFLWKVNDSSIC

-1054 NEVGKIRALAEGQTY
+1054 NEVGKIRALSEGQTY

-1103 ISMKPNATTQT
+1103 ISMKPNAAAQT

-1143 YSANICTIT
+1143 YSANVCTIT

-1166 KAAYDQQI
+1166 KAAYDQQVI
-1174 IINVQEYSS
+1174 VNVQEYSS

-1188 TNVTLREG
+1188 TNVTLSEG

-1219 NPDICSITGTKNVA
+1219 NPNICSISGTKNVA
-1233 QITGVGAGTTTVR
+1233 QLTGVGAGTTTVR

-1259 NAEMLVYVKEA
+1259 SAEMLVYVKEA

-1283 FTVNKG
+1283 YTVNKG

-1303 TSSDQYNLKWTT
+1303 TNADQYNLKWTT
-1315 SDSDIISIT
+1315 SDSDVISIT
-1324 GISSDGTVSGQS
+1324 GINSDGTVSGQS
-1336 IYITAKKSGEAL
+1336 IYITAKNPGEAL

-1368 SAEKK
+1368 SAEKV
-1373 IFLNKTY
+1373 ITFNKTY
-1380 ITLTKGSS
+1380 MTLVKGSS
-1388 GAQLKATIENSE
+1388 GTSLKANIENAE
-1400 SSSDYSEIEWS
+1400 SSNDYNELEWTVHSVGTSEV
-1411 CPMVNDVEIAR
+1411 CRV
-1422 IMGNG
+1422 MGSG
-1427 QTVTIYPIAPGET
+1427 QNVTIYPINVGEAE
-1440 TVIAQLP
+1440 VMAQLP
-1447 NGAKAEC
+1447 NSSSVAKC
-1454 TLLVEAGKSFS
+1454 TVVVEAGKSFVLEAS
-1465 FETSSK
+1465 NIS
-1471 KVQPFH
+1471 VQPFGTR
-1477 SKTIKYVVSPP
+1477 KVKYTVSP
-1488 DAILSWNLAQEDD
+1488 ANANLTWTMDQMNDVFT
-1501 YFSYRDLGCDSET
+1501 YTDLGCDEN
-1514 GIGYVEV
+1514 GVGYVQIE
-1521 TGMKEGTGV
+1521 GIKEGTGN
-1530 LACVTDGTAKGS
+1530 LYCVTDGNAKGNLS
-1542 LTVKVAWDYEF
+1542 IKVAWNYEF
-1553 SIDKTMISGSPDNS
+1553 SLTGKTTFS
-1567 YEVNFKISPA
+1567 ISPA
-1577 DANIT
+1577 ETAEVGFKVNPTYADITVNSTSDAFNYSIVNNGDGTGKILIAPTAETRNNIT
-1582 VEGNGLSNFTLERDE
+1582 INVMATNPNNYDEVVGSKNITANFVYKTV
-1597 NGCGTITIHPKS
+1597 TPKVF
-1609 EGIDEIIIRGNNQYN
+1609 IVN
-1624 KDDLIDSF
+1624 KS
-1632 NVIGNFHYDSLTSE
+1632 GNFSYF
-1646 VLIQNIN
+1646 QNNIL
-1653 SYENPTMK
+1653 Y
-1661 AYFSEFKN
+1661 
-1669 DTIKLGDGEVMNFKV
+1669 IGDGETVTLGVDVTEKNVDWTLKNIDITKIESVSNNTKATVSGSSTQFKV
-1684 DIDETKTSNLS
+1684 INSQDVT
-1695 ITASLQKNAENL
+1695 LQKYYIPEFYEPYAVYGGQTLNL
-1707 ILEPTGIEGCFS
+1707 DQFYVAKNDVGFLDT
-1719 LSHTAD
+1719 TA
-1725 YTSPAYVITEGYVPA
+1725 YYYIA
-1740 YKGSTYYPDGTP
+1740 YKGSIQTGYETDSDGN
-1752 IALSDFY
+1752 
-1759 STTSTDSDSYD
+1759 TTSTPAFQTNVSCGEWGDSYTYIGRRRNSSKD
-1770 DWQNPF
+1770 GTWMSIEDYEKVVW
-1776 YYETHYDRIGK
+1776 YYRPATGK
-1787 YYLKNNK
+1787 IEQWTGDTAYSAKAARQLSNQPATKRVIEDK
-1794 TSSSVYAFSSGWI
+1794 SIVSSVM
-1807 HSSTTTVTKANKT
+1807 TDK
-1820 EVNGDW
+1820 
-1826 TIVRDKSLDG
+1826 IV
-1836 KCMSVTEF
+1836 F
-1844 QACLWYYIPAFTV
+1844 Y
-1857 QMGGSCTSY
+1857 
-1866 LKHNYGEI
+1866 
-1874 DTDNIKASY
+1874 
-1883 YDISPDKTVQSSKQV
+1883 
-1898 DILILTIS
+1898 IS
-1906 HNGKSEK
+1906 HNGIEQRVEIPV
-1913 KYYPIYLETRNCACT
+1913 YTVTRNCYCT

>member
-1 MKKLKSLFL
+1 MRKSIFLFISFI
-10 TIFTLLMVSCNF
+10 TMFFMSCNF
-22 FTSLTEEPSNMIEIS
+22 FTSLSEDIEPKIEITNL
-37 SLTLNKSNIELSV
+37 SLSKTNLEVSV
-50 GNMEY
+50 GNMDY
-55 ISVLVKPNG
+55 VSVSIKPNG

-69 NLLWS
+69 ILDWK
-74 YDKSIIECDSS
+74 YDETIIDCDSS

-100 TLRCSYNGFEASCL
+100 TLRCSYNGYEASCL

-226 NIVTMNKDDG
+226 NIVTMNKADG

-263 NDTSVPIGI
+263 NDSSVPIGI

-388 SAEYPREVLVIV
+388 SAEYPREILVIV

-457 GSNRDVISLS
+457 GSNSDVISLS

-492 ICEGTAVISITH
+492 ICEGTAVISVSH
-504 PKTHY
+504 PKIHY
-509 PTEILVKVLSKN
+509 PTEILVKVLSETA
-521 SILEEPLYFAGPG
+521 ILEEPLYFIGDG
-534 LIKILNGNSD
+534 LVRVLNGASTEYTVQLKGTGKNDSD
-544 DYIVDL
+544 DNEI
-550 KGDNKSSTDDEKI
+550 KWK
-563 IWECDNNLLSV
+563 CDNSNIKV
-574 STNANI
+574 SSNANI
-580 ASITAPDLGTGQ
+580 AEITAPPKGTGN
-592 TKSFITISH
+592 TISYLTISH
-601 EKADVS
+601 NKADAD
-607 KKVLVMTADDK
+607 KKVMILTADT
-618 ETLQAMKALYSDK
+618 EEELANMKALYSDK
-631 LYYNIE
+631 LYFNIE
-637 IGNSESCN
+637 VGEEAYCTTNSV
-645 LNIAGFEDGYDF
+645 GFDSDYNFASAIWTVKD
-657 STLTWEVID
+657 S
-666 PSIISI
+666 SICSI
-672 QKSSFNP
+672 EKDSINP
-679 LVCNIT
+679 LSCRIIGEKAGATRVSVSIT
-685 GLKSGVTKLIAKIE
+685 DNENKTYSCDYE
-699 DIECEFNITVYPRG
+699 ITVYPSG
-713 TVATENEV
+713 TVQTEPEV
-721 YFSTSQ
+721 YFTTSQ
-727 NVIVLS
+727 NVINLNSAGKFSNV
-733 EPNKSSKAYISA
+733 NVSA
-745 INLSISEYS
+745 INLPYSEYS
-754 NIVWESSNDEI
+754 NIAWESEDESI
-765 VTVVGNGV
+765 AKVIGNGINATV
-773 SGTIMA
+773 TAM
-779 KSEGEAVISV
+779 SEGETVINVS
-789 HHHKSQNTLKLYVR
+789 HEDSQNTLKIYIR
-803 VGSEYIVPELK
+803 VGSEYVIPEAKPIVHISSPDVITLLK
-814 PLVYISSQDVITFLK
+814 DDNPQRLDAILVNYEEIDKRGFHFSIDNESIATISSQSENGV
-829 DGEAQQL
+829 
-836 KAILLNEEANDCGTF
+836 
-851 SFEIDNDEIAE
+851 
-862 IISQTQA
+862 
-869 GIAYIKPKESG
+869 AYIKPVGSG
-880 QVLITIKNSK
+880 QAQITIRHPMSSIDKK
-890 TDITKQVLVVVGNSS
+890 VLVVVGNSA
-905 EELAS
+905 EELAG

-917 SNVVALGEGTTKNIS
+917 TNVVALGEGTTKS
-932 VSIKNSTSTIVDG
+932 VSVSVKNAKDAVIEG
-945 YSWISNNPNVVDI
+945 YTWTSNNLNVVDI
-958 TSSGSTALLNAN
+958 TSSGANALLKGNG
-970 SIGTAI
+970 IGTAI
-976 LTITNKAC
+976 VTVTNKEC

-1000 SANPYIQISSSVIT
+1000 SQNPHIQLSSSVIT
-1014 IPVSGNYTS
+1014 VPVSSTYTS
-1023 ITADLVGGTQED
+1023 VTADLVGGTEED
-1035 YSDFMWKVNDTSIC
+1035 FSQFLWKVNDSSIC

-1054 NEVGKIRALAEGQTY
+1054 NEVGKIRALSEGQTY

-1103 ISMKPNATTQT
+1103 ISMKPNAAAQT

-1143 YSANICTIT
+1143 YSANVCTIT

-1166 KAAYDQQI
+1166 KAAYDQQVI
-1174 IINVQEYSS
+1174 VNVQEYSS

-1188 TNVTLREG
+1188 TNVTLSEG

-1219 NPDICSITGTKNVA
+1219 NPNICSISGTKNVA
-1233 QITGVGAGTTTVR
+1233 QLTGVGAGTTTVR

-1259 NAEMLVYVKEA
+1259 SAEMLVYVKEA

-1283 FTVNKG
+1283 YTVNKG

-1303 TSSDQYNLKWTT
+1303 TNADQYNLKWTT
-1315 SDSDIISIT
+1315 SDSDVITIT
-1324 GISSDGTVSGQS
+1324 GINSDGTVSGQS
-1336 IYITAKKSGEAL
+1336 IYITAKNPGEAL

-1368 SAEKK
+1368 SAEKV
-1373 IFLNKTY
+1373 ITFNKTY
-1380 ITLTKGSS
+1380 MTLVKGSS
-1388 GAQLKATIENSE
+1388 GTSLKANIENAE
-1400 SSSDYSEIEWS
+1400 SSNDYNELEWTVHSVGTSEV
-1411 CPMVNDVEIAR
+1411 CRV
-1422 IMGNG
+1422 MGSG
-1427 QTVTIYPIAPGET
+1427 QNVTIYPINVGEAE
-1440 TVIAQLP
+1440 VMAQLP
-1447 NGAKAEC
+1447 NSSSVAKC
-1454 TLLVEAGKSFS
+1454 TVVVEAGKSFVLEAS
-1465 FETSSK
+1465 NIS
-1471 KVQPFH
+1471 VQPFGTR
-1477 SKTIKYVVSPP
+1477 KVKYTVSP
-1488 DAILSWNLAQEDD
+1488 ANANLTWTMDQINDVFT
-1501 YFSYRDLGCDSET
+1501 YTDLGCDEN
-1514 GIGYVEV
+1514 GVGYVQIE
-1521 TGMKEGTGV
+1521 GIKEGTGN
-1530 LACVTDGTAKGS
+1530 LYCVTDGNAKGNLS
-1542 LTVKVAWDYEF
+1542 IKVAWNYEF
-1553 SIDKTMISGSPDNS
+1553 SLTGKTTFS
-1567 YEVNFKISPA
+1567 ISPA
-1577 DANIT
+1577 ETAEVGFKVNPTYADITVNSTSDAFNYSILNNGDGTGKILITPTAETRNNIT
-1582 VEGNGLSNFTLERDE
+1582 INVMATNPNNYDEVVGSKNITANFVYKTV
-1597 NGCGTITIHPKS
+1597 TPKMF
-1609 EGIDEIIIRGNNQYN
+1609 IVN
-1624 KDDLIDSF
+1624 KS
-1632 NVIGNFHYDSLTSE
+1632 GNFSYF
-1646 VLIQNIN
+1646 QNNIL
-1653 SYENPTMK
+1653 Y
-1661 AYFSEFKN
+1661 
-1669 DTIKLGDGEVMNFKV
+1669 IGDGETVTLGVDVTEKNVDWTLKNIDITKIESVSNNTKATVSGSSTQFKV
-1684 DIDETKTSNLS
+1684 INSQDVI
-1695 ITASLQKNAENL
+1695 LQKYYIPEFYEPYAVYGGQTLNL
-1707 ILEPTGIEGCFS
+1707 DQFYVAKNDVGFLDT
-1719 LSHTAD
+1719 TA
-1725 YTSPAYVITEGYVPA
+1725 YYYVA
-1740 YKGSTYYPDGTP
+1740 YKGSVQTGYETDSNGN
-1752 IALSDFY
+1752 
-1759 STTSTDSDSYD
+1759 TTSTPVYQTGVSCGEWGDSYTFIGRRR
-1770 DWQNPF
+1770 NPSKDGTWMNVSDYEKVVW
-1776 YYETHYDRIGK
+1776 YYRPATGK
-1787 YYLKNNK
+1787 IEQWNGDTAYSAKPATQLANQPATKRVIEDK
-1794 TSSSVYAFSSGWI
+1794 SIVSSVM
-1807 HSSTTTVTKANKT
+1807 TDK
-1820 EVNGDW
+1820 
-1826 TIVRDKSLDG
+1826 IV
-1836 KCMSVTEF
+1836 F
-1844 QACLWYYIPAFTV
+1844 Y
-1857 QMGGSCTSY
+1857 
-1866 LKHNYGEI
+1866 
-1874 DTDNIKASY
+1874 
-1883 YDISPDKTVQSSKQV
+1883 
-1898 DILILTIS
+1898 IS
-1906 HNGKSEK
+1906 HNGIEQRVEIPV
-1913 KYYPIYLETRNCACT
+1913 YTVTRNCYCT

>member
-1 MKKLKSLFL
+1 MRKSIFLFISFI
-10 TIFTLLMVSCNF
+10 TMFFMSCNF
-22 FTSLTEEPSNMIEIS
+22 FTSLSEDIEPKIEITNL
-37 SLTLNKSNIELSV
+37 SLSKTNLEVSV
-50 GNMEY
+50 GNMDY
-55 ISVLVKPNG
+55 VSVSIKPNG

-69 NLLWS
+69 ILDWK
-74 YDKSIIECDSS
+74 YDETIIDCDSS

-100 TLRCSYNGFEASCL
+100 TLRCSYNGYEASCL

-192 ARIKVSHTKATYP
+192 ARIKVSHNKATYP

-226 NIVTMNKDDG
+226 NIVTMNKADG

-263 NDTSVPIGI
+263 NDSSVPIGI

-313 NVYIKPDNTVVT
+313 NVFIKPDNTVVT

-400 NGQLTDAI
+400 NGQLADAI

-492 ICEGTAVISITH
+492 ICEGTAVISVSH
-504 PKTHY
+504 PKIHY
-509 PTEILVKVLSKN
+509 PTEILVKVLSETA
-521 SILEEPLYFAGPG
+521 ILEEPLYFIGDG
-534 LIKILNGNSD
+534 LVRVLNGASTEYTVQLKRTGKNDSD
-544 DYIVDL
+544 DNEI
-550 KGDNKSSTDDEKI
+550 KWK
-563 IWECDNNLLSV
+563 CDNSNIKV
-574 STNANI
+574 SSNANI
-580 ASITAPDLGTGQ
+580 AEITAPPKGTGN
-592 TKSFITISH
+592 TISYLTISH
-601 EKADVS
+601 NKADAD
-607 KKVLVMTADDK
+607 KKVMILTADT
-618 ETLQAMKALYSDK
+618 EEELANMKALYSDK
-631 LYYNIE
+631 LYFNIE
-637 IGNSESCN
+637 VGEEAYCTTNSV
-645 LNIAGFEDGYDF
+645 GFDSDYNFASAIWTVKD
-657 STLTWEVID
+657 S
-666 PSIISI
+666 SICSI
-672 QKSSFNP
+672 EKDSINP
-679 LVCNIT
+679 LSCRIIGEKAGATRVSVSIT
-685 GLKSGVTKLIAKIE
+685 DNENKTYSCDYE
-699 DIECEFNITVYPRG
+699 ITVYPSG
-713 TVATENEV
+713 TVQTEPEV
-721 YFSTSQ
+721 YFTTSQ
-727 NVIVLS
+727 NVINLNSAGKFSNV
-733 EPNKSSKAYISA
+733 NVSA
-745 INLSISEYS
+745 INLPYSEYS
-754 NIVWESSNDEI
+754 NIAWESEDESI
-765 VTVVGNGV
+765 AKVIGNGINATV
-773 SGTIMA
+773 TAMR
-779 KSEGEAVISV
+779 EGETVINVS
-789 HHHKSQNTLKLYVR
+789 HEDSQNTLKIYIR
-803 VGSEYIVPELK
+803 VGSEYVIPEAKPIVHISSPDVITLLK
-814 PLVYISSQDVITFLK
+814 DDNPQRLDAILVNYEEIDKRGFHFSIDNESIATISSQSENGV
-829 DGEAQQL
+829 
-836 KAILLNEEANDCGTF
+836 
-851 SFEIDNDEIAE
+851 
-862 IISQTQA
+862 
-869 GIAYIKPKESG
+869 AYIKPVGSG
-880 QVLITIKNSK
+880 QAQITIRHPMSSIDKK
-890 TDITKQVLVVVGNSS
+890 VLVVVGNSA
-905 EELAS
+905 EELAG

-917 SNVVALGEGTTKNIS
+917 TNVVALGEGTTKS
-932 VSIKNSTSTIVDG
+932 VSVSVKNAKDAVIEG
-945 YSWISNNPNVVDI
+945 YTWTSNNLNVVDI
-958 TSSGSTALLNAN
+958 TSSGANALLKGNG
-970 SIGTAI
+970 IGTAI
-976 LTITNKAC
+976 VTVTNKEC

-1000 SANPYIQISSSVIT
+1000 SQNPHIQLSSSVIT
-1014 IPVSGNYTS
+1014 VPVSSTYTS
-1023 ITADLVGGTQED
+1023 VTADLVGGTEED
-1035 YSDFMWKVNDTSIC
+1035 FSQFLWKVNDSSIC

-1054 NEVGKIRALAEGQTY
+1054 NEVGKIRALSEGQTY

-1103 ISMKPNATTQT
+1103 ISMKPNAAAQT

-1143 YSANICTIT
+1143 YSANVCTIT

-1166 KAAYDQQI
+1166 KAAYDQQVI
-1174 IINVQEYSS
+1174 VNIQEYSS

-1188 TNVTLREG
+1188 TNVTLSEG

-1219 NPDICSITGTKNVA
+1219 NPNICSISGTKNVA
-1233 QITGVGAGTTTVR
+1233 QLTGVGAGTTTVR

-1259 NAEMLVYVKEA
+1259 SAEMLVYVKEA

-1283 FTVNKG
+1283 YTVNKG

-1303 TSSDQYNLKWTT
+1303 TNTDQYNLKWTT
-1315 SDSDIISIT
+1315 SDSDVITIT
-1324 GISSDGTVSGQS
+1324 GINSDGTVSGQS
-1336 IYITAKKSGEAL
+1336 IYITAKNPGEAL

-1368 SAEKK
+1368 SAEKV
-1373 IFLNKTY
+1373 ITFNKTY
-1380 ITLTKGSS
+1380 MTLVKGSS
-1388 GAQLKATIENSE
+1388 GTSLKANIENAE
-1400 SSSDYSEIEWS
+1400 SSNDYNELEWTVHSVGTSEV
-1411 CPMVNDVEIAR
+1411 CRV
-1422 IMGNG
+1422 MGSG
-1427 QTVTIYPIAPGET
+1427 QNVTIYPINVGEAE
-1440 TVIAQLP
+1440 VMAQLP
-1447 NGAKAEC
+1447 NSSSVAKC
-1454 TLLVEAGKSFS
+1454 TVVVEAGKSFVLEAS
-1465 FETSSK
+1465 NIS
-1471 KVQPFH
+1471 VQPFGTR
-1477 SKTIKYVVSPP
+1477 KVKYTVSP
-1488 DAILSWNLAQEDD
+1488 ANANLTWTMDQINDVFT
-1501 YFSYRDLGCDSET
+1501 YTDLGCDEN
-1514 GIGYVEV
+1514 GVGYVQIE
-1521 TGMKEGTGV
+1521 GIKEGTGN
-1530 LACVTDGTAKGS
+1530 LYCVTDGNAKGNLS
-1542 LTVKVAWDYEF
+1542 IKVAWNYEF
-1553 SIDKTMISGSPDNS
+1553 SLTGKTTFS
-1567 YEVNFKISPA
+1567 ISPA
-1577 DANIT
+1577 ETAEVGFKVNPTYADITVNSTSDAFNYSILNNGDGTGKILITPTAETRNNIT
-1582 VEGNGLSNFTLERDE
+1582 INVMATNPNNYDEVVGSKNITANFVYKTV
-1597 NGCGTITIHPKS
+1597 TPKMF
-1609 EGIDEIIIRGNNQYN
+1609 IVN
-1624 KDDLIDSF
+1624 KS
-1632 NVIGNFHYDSLTSE
+1632 GNFSYF
-1646 VLIQNIN
+1646 QNNIL
-1653 SYENPTMK
+1653 Y
-1661 AYFSEFKN
+1661 
-1669 DTIKLGDGEVMNFKV
+1669 IGDGETVTLGVDVTEKNVDWTLKNIDITKIESVSNNTKATVSGSSTQFKV
-1684 DIDETKTSNLS
+1684 INSQDVI
-1695 ITASLQKNAENL
+1695 LQKYYIPEFYEPYAVYGGQTLNL
-1707 ILEPTGIEGCFS
+1707 DQFYVAKNDVGFLDT
-1719 LSHTAD
+1719 TA
-1725 YTSPAYVITEGYVPA
+1725 YYYVA
-1740 YKGSTYYPDGTP
+1740 YKGSVQTGYETDSNGN
-1752 IALSDFY
+1752 
-1759 STTSTDSDSYD
+1759 TTSTPVYQTGVSCGEWGDSYTFIGRRR
-1770 DWQNPF
+1770 NPSKDGTWMNVSDYEKVVW
-1776 YYETHYDRIGK
+1776 YYRPATGK
-1787 YYLKNNK
+1787 IEQWNGDTAYSAKPATQLANQPATKRVIEDK
-1794 TSSSVYAFSSGWI
+1794 SIVSSVM
-1807 HSSTTTVTKANKT
+1807 TDK
-1820 EVNGDW
+1820 
-1826 TIVRDKSLDG
+1826 IV
-1836 KCMSVTEF
+1836 F
-1844 QACLWYYIPAFTV
+1844 Y
-1857 QMGGSCTSY
+1857 
-1866 LKHNYGEI
+1866 
-1874 DTDNIKASY
+1874 
-1883 YDISPDKTVQSSKQV
+1883 
-1898 DILILTIS
+1898 IS
-1906 HNGKSEK
+1906 HNGIEQRVEIPV
-1913 KYYPIYLETRNCACT
+1913 YTVTRNCYCT

>member
-1 MKKLKSLFL
+1 MRKSIFLFISFI
-10 TIFTLLMVSCNF
+10 TMFFMSCNF
-22 FTSLTEEPSNMIEIS
+22 FTSLSEDIEPKIEITNL
-37 SLTLNKSNIELSV
+37 SLSKTNLEVSV
-50 GNMEY
+50 GNMDY
-55 ISVLVKPNG
+55 VSVSIKPNG

-69 NLLWS
+69 ILDWK
-74 YDKSIIECDSS
+74 YDETIIDCDSS

-100 TLRCSYNGFEASCL
+100 TLRCSYNGYEASCL

-226 NIVTMNKDDG
+226 NIVTMNKADG

-263 NDTSVPIGI
+263 NDSSVPIGI
-272 AWNGNNAVI
+272 AWNGNNAII

-313 NVYIKPDNTVVT
+313 NVYIQPDNTIVT

-388 SAEYPREVLVIV
+388 SAEYPREILVIV

-457 GSNRDVISLS
+457 GSNSDVISLS

-492 ICEGTAVISITH
+492 ICEGTAVISVSH
-504 PKTHY
+504 PKIHY
-509 PTEILVKVLSKN
+509 PTEILVKVLSETA
-521 SILEEPLYFAGPG
+521 ILEEPLYFIGDG
-534 LIKILNGNSD
+534 LVRVLNGASTEYTVQLKRTGKNDSD
-544 DYIVDL
+544 DNEI
-550 KGDNKSSTDDEKI
+550 KWK
-563 IWECDNNLLSV
+563 CDNSNIKV
-574 STNANI
+574 SSNANI
-580 ASITAPDLGTGQ
+580 AEITAPPKGTGN
-592 TKSFITISH
+592 TISYLTISH
-601 EKADVS
+601 NKADAD
-607 KKVLVMTADDK
+607 KKVMILTADT
-618 ETLQAMKALYSDK
+618 EEELANMKALYSDK
-631 LYYNIE
+631 LYFNIE
-637 IGNSESCN
+637 VGEEAYCTTNSV
-645 LNIAGFEDGYDF
+645 GFDSDYNFASAIWTVKD
-657 STLTWEVID
+657 S
-666 PSIISI
+666 SICSI
-672 QKSSFNP
+672 EKDSINP
-679 LVCNIT
+679 LSCRIIGEKAGATRVSVSIT
-685 GLKSGVTKLIAKIE
+685 DNENKTYSCDYE
-699 DIECEFNITVYPRG
+699 ITVYPSG
-713 TVATENEV
+713 TVQTEPEV
-721 YFSTSQ
+721 YFTTSQ
-727 NVIVLS
+727 NVINLNSAGKFSNV
-733 EPNKSSKAYISA
+733 NVSA
-745 INLSISEYS
+745 INLPYSEYS
-754 NIVWESSNDEI
+754 NIAWESEDESI
-765 VTVVGNGV
+765 AKVIGNGINATV
-773 SGTIMA
+773 TAM
-779 KSEGEAVISV
+779 SEGETVINVS
-789 HHHKSQNTLKLYVR
+789 HEDSQNTLKIYIR
-803 VGSEYIVPELK
+803 VGSEYVIPEAKPIVHISSPDVITLLK
-814 PLVYISSQDVITFLK
+814 DDNPQRLDAILVNYEEVDKRGFHFSIDNESIATISSQSENGV
-829 DGEAQQL
+829 
-836 KAILLNEEANDCGTF
+836 
-851 SFEIDNDEIAE
+851 
-862 IISQTQA
+862 
-869 GIAYIKPKESG
+869 AYIKPVGSG
-880 QVLITIKNSK
+880 QAQITIRHPMSSIDKK
-890 TDITKQVLVVVGNSS
+890 VLVVVGNSA
-905 EELAS
+905 EELAG

-917 SNVVALGEGTTKNIS
+917 TNVVALGEGTTKS
-932 VSIKNSTSTIVDG
+932 VSVSVKNAKDAVIEG
-945 YSWISNNPNVVDI
+945 YTWTSNNLNVVDI
-958 TSSGSTALLNAN
+958 TSSGANALLKGNG
-970 SIGTAI
+970 IGTAI
-976 LTITNKAC
+976 VTVTNKEC

-1000 SANPYIQISSSVIT
+1000 SQNPHIQLSSSVIT
-1014 IPVSGNYTS
+1014 VPVSSTYTS
-1023 ITADLVGGTQED
+1023 VTADLVGGTEED
-1035 YSDFMWKVNDTSIC
+1035 FSQFLWKVNDSSIC

-1054 NEVGKIRALAEGQTY
+1054 NEVGKIRALSEGQTY

-1103 ISMKPNATTQT
+1103 ISMKPNAAAQT

-1143 YSANICTIT
+1143 YSANVCTIT

-1166 KAAYDQQI
+1166 KAAYDQQVI
-1174 IINVQEYSS
+1174 VNIQEYSS

-1188 TNVTLREG
+1188 TNVTLSEG

-1219 NPDICSITGTKNVA
+1219 NPNICSISGTKNVA
-1233 QITGVGAGTTTVR
+1233 QLTGVGAGTTTVR

-1259 NAEMLVYVKEA
+1259 SAEMLVYVKEA

-1283 FTVNKG
+1283 YTVNKG

-1303 TSSDQYNLKWTT
+1303 TNADQYNLKWTT
-1315 SDSDIISIT
+1315 SDSDVITIT
-1324 GISSDGTVSGQS
+1324 GINSDGTVSGQS
-1336 IYITAKKSGEAL
+1336 IYITAKNPGEAL

-1368 SAEKK
+1368 SAEKV
-1373 IFLNKTY
+1373 ITFNKTY
-1380 ITLTKGSS
+1380 MTLVKGSS
-1388 GAQLKATIENSE
+1388 GTSLKANIENAE
-1400 SSSDYSEIEWS
+1400 SSNDYNELEWTVHSVGTSEI
-1411 CPMVNDVEIAR
+1411 CRV
-1422 IMGNG
+1422 MGSG
-1427 QTVTIYPIAPGET
+1427 QNVTIYPINVGEAE
-1440 TVIAQLP
+1440 VMAQLP
-1447 NGAKAEC
+1447 NSSSVAKC
-1454 TLLVEAGKSFS
+1454 TVVVEAGKSFVLEAS
-1465 FETSSK
+1465 NIS
-1471 KVQPFH
+1471 VQPFGTR
-1477 SKTIKYVVSPP
+1477 KVKYTVSP
-1488 DAILSWNLAQEDD
+1488 ANANLTWTMDQINDVFT
-1501 YFSYRDLGCDSET
+1501 YTDLGCDEN
-1514 GIGYVEV
+1514 GVGYVQIE
-1521 TGMKEGTGV
+1521 GIKEGTGN
-1530 LACVTDGTAKGS
+1530 LYCVTDGNAKGNLS
-1542 LTVKVAWDYEF
+1542 IKVAWNYEF
-1553 SIDKTMISGSPDNS
+1553 SLTGKTTFS
-1567 YEVNFKISPA
+1567 ISPA
-1577 DANIT
+1577 ETAEVGFKVNPTYADITVNSTSDAFNYSILNNGDGTGKILITPTAETRNNIT
-1582 VEGNGLSNFTLERDE
+1582 INVMATNPNNYDEVVGSKNITANFVYKTV
-1597 NGCGTITIHPKS
+1597 TPKMF
-1609 EGIDEIIIRGNNQYN
+1609 IVN
-1624 KDDLIDSF
+1624 KS
-1632 NVIGNFHYDSLTSE
+1632 GNFSYF
-1646 VLIQNIN
+1646 QNNIL
-1653 SYENPTMK
+1653 Y
-1661 AYFSEFKN
+1661 
-1669 DTIKLGDGEVMNFKV
+1669 IGDGETVTLGVDVTEKNVDWTLKNIDITKIESVSNNTKATVSGSSTQFKV
-1684 DIDETKTSNLS
+1684 INSQDVI
-1695 ITASLQKNAENL
+1695 LQKYYIPEFYEPYAVYGGQTLNL
-1707 ILEPTGIEGCFS
+1707 DQFYVAKNDVGFLDT
-1719 LSHTAD
+1719 TA
-1725 YTSPAYVITEGYVPA
+1725 YYYVA
-1740 YKGSTYYPDGTP
+1740 YKGSVQTGYETDSNGN
-1752 IALSDFY
+1752 
-1759 STTSTDSDSYD
+1759 TTSTPVYQTGVSCGEWGDSYTFIGRRR
-1770 DWQNPF
+1770 NPSKDGTWMNVSDYEKVVW
-1776 YYETHYDRIGK
+1776 YYRPATGK
-1787 YYLKNNK
+1787 IEQWNGDTAYSAKPATQLANQPATKRVIEDK
-1794 TSSSVYAFSSGWI
+1794 SIVSSVM
-1807 HSSTTTVTKANKT
+1807 TDK
-1820 EVNGDW
+1820 
-1826 TIVRDKSLDG
+1826 IV
-1836 KCMSVTEF
+1836 F
-1844 QACLWYYIPAFTV
+1844 Y
-1857 QMGGSCTSY
+1857 
-1866 LKHNYGEI
+1866 
-1874 DTDNIKASY
+1874 
-1883 YDISPDKTVQSSKQV
+1883 
-1898 DILILTIS
+1898 IS
-1906 HNGKSEK
+1906 HNGIEQRVEIPV
-1913 KYYPIYLETRNCACT
+1913 YTVTRNCYCT